1 MIGVLSVMSVSLCA
15 FALGMGGNGGEKA
28 CAANA
33 ASDFYMEN
41 GASVRIDDKAGVR
54 FSTHI
59 SESRYNAVKET
70 AGDKEVKLVT
80 IVNRADLGATH
91 GAKKAMEFEYNLA
104 GVSAKDGE
112 YTVIARVT
120 YSALEESLL
129 LNAASVELEAKCY
142 LVIGNDWANAVA
154 AESDDNMRSM
164 RSVAYAALTAGA
176 VNKADV
182 EKYLGTVREETR
194 ASALLYTNAK
204 AIDVSELTA
213 TYGDYTAAYIG
224 AKKIG
229 DVKNGKI
236 DLAEAY
242 NGTAETITLMD
253 SANNVVTAP
262 LKYAGD
268 LSAEIK
274 SHKYGSLAA
283 MENGTVITLEK
294 DGKQTTA
301 TVEGGKITAANL
313 PAGTYSVK
321 TNNYLNGELKITAG
335 EKNENALTLE
345 YDAFATTSGM
355 EGWGSVRDFSKQ
367 NDGKI
372 TLDNDLQFIF
382 SKKRYHKVAFSVLLQ
397 KDWNSAGRNGRQGVI
412 FRFRNGDEYK
422 GIAAMQTEG
431 EKQLQ
436 SDGQTDYGA
445 WWGAQGVGLNG
456 SLDLAEG
463 GGWNTLVNFASRT
476 DFKAALNAG
485 TLKLTV
491 LRDGAVF
498 YAYLNGE
505 YVGCKSY
512 AAKYAD
518 MECEAGFYYFDFSR
532 TTTMRDWNFEV
543 TEDTAEL
550 EAKIPAGS
558 LNAAVRTKVKG
569 VVTQLTDGQ
578 KVKIEGGVSSG
589 EYTVTDG
596 KISLPKMFAGTYK
609 LSYGENC
616 FASITIEKD
625 TEYTSDIELQYKV
638 FDLFKG
644 WDEAQHDFSH
654 VNDEKPTIGNN
665 GKTLNVISHDSYND
679 VATSLW
685 IKKGNSTHEW
695 DVQGIVL
702 KFSNGSYMFTNC
714 VKMSDGT
721 YKLQWVNGLWSL
733 PIAKAQE
740 LNYQNPFTEAQN
752 TAFESADGLQLTV
765 VRSGNILTVYVNG
778 EKVPGGSV
786 VLDESYASMTV
797 QAGFFDFD
805 SKTNATWKFDIQ
817 SDISAYNTAL
827 EKTGSNEM
835 QYNNNVNLTGDVWQA
850 MKLKVNAGYA
860 GDVRIGF
867 TAWHNGVD
875 SNGDKKGYVKSI
887 NSNNGNSNNGPWK
900 LQETDSWKNEVTL
913 SDEFKSALE
922 GEGLY
927 LAYHRDAATGYV
939 KVYAGATK
947 AALESAIKSKTALS
961 TFTAEPELKKKEITV
976 VGVLF
981 WAGDYTASATGYSY
995 GATSEAVLAKLV

>member
-1 MIGVLSVMSVSLCA
+1 MKKSKMIGALSVMSLSLCA
-15 FALGMGGNGGEKA
+15 FAVGMGINGGEKA

-59 SESRYNAVKET
+59 SESRYNAAKAT

-91 GAKKAMEFEYNLA
+91 GAEKAMEFEYNLA

-142 LVIGNDWANAVA
+142 LVIGNDWATAVA
-154 AESDDNMRSM
+154 AESDDNVRSM

-176 VNKADV
+176 VNQEDV
-182 EKYLGTVREETR
+182 EKYLGSVQKETK
-194 ASALLYTNAK
+194 ASALLYTNAT

-262 LKYAGD
+262 LKKAGD

-283 MENGTVITLEK
+283 MENGTEITLEK

-335 EKNENALTLE
+335 EKNESALTLE
-345 YDAFATTSGM
+345 
-355 EGWGSVRDFSKQ
+355 
-367 NDGKI
+367 
-372 TLDNDLQFIF
+372 
-382 SKKRYHKVAFSVLLQ
+382 
-397 KDWNSAGRNGRQGVI
+397 
-412 FRFRNGDEYK
+412 
-422 GIAAMQTEG
+422 
-431 EKQLQ
+431 
-436 SDGQTDYGA
+436 
-445 WWGAQGVGLNG
+445 
-456 SLDLAEG
+456 
-463 GGWNTLVNFASRT
+463 
-476 DFKAALNAG
+476 
-485 TLKLTV
+485 
-491 LRDGAVF
+491 
-498 YAYLNGE
+498 
-505 YVGCKSY
+505 
-512 AAKYAD
+512 
-518 MECEAGFYYFDFSR
+518 
-532 TTTMRDWNFEV
+532 
-543 TEDTAEL
+543 
-550 EAKIPAGS
+550 
-558 LNAAVRTKVKG
+558 
-569 VVTQLTDGQ
+569 
-578 KVKIEGGVSSG
+578 
-589 EYTVTDG
+589 
-596 KISLPKMFAGTYK
+596 
-609 LSYGENC
+609 
-616 FASITIEKD
+616 
-625 TEYTSDIELQYKV
+625 YKV
-638 FDLFKG
+638 FDLFKS
-644 WDEAQHDFSH
+644 WDEAEHDFSH
-654 VNDEKPTIGNN
+654 VNDENPTIGNN
-665 GKTLNVISHDSYND
+665 GKTLNVISRDKYND

-685 IKKGNSTHEW
+685 IKKGNSTHGQ

-702 KFSNGSYMFTNC
+702 KFSDGKYMMTRC
-714 VKMSDGT
+714 EKMGDGN
-721 YKLQWVNGLWSL
+721 YKLQWVASNALWGMAT
-733 PIAKAQE
+733 AKDQW
-740 LNYQNPFTEAQN
+740 LDYQNPLTEAQN
-752 TAFESADGLQLTV
+752 TAFESADGLQVTV

-778 EKVPGGSV
+778 EKITGGTV
-786 VLDESYASMTV
+786 VLDESYASMTAQV
-797 QAGFFDFD
+797 GFFDFN

-827 EKTGSNEM
+827 EKTGSDER

-850 MKLKVNAGYA
+850 MKLKVNKGYT
-860 GDVRIGF
+860 GEVRIGF

-875 SNGDKKGYVKSI
+875 SKGEKKGYVKSI
-887 NSNNGNSNNGPWK
+887 LYQYEKETDSWIWWI
-900 LQETDSWKNEVTL
+900 QETDSWKGTKL
-913 SDEFKSALE
+913 SEEFASALT

-947 AALESAIKSKTALS
+947 AALESAIESGTALS

-981 WAGDYTASATGYSY
+981 WKGDYTASATGYSY
-995 GATSEAVLAKLV
+995 GATSKAVLAKLV

>member
-1 MIGVLSVMSVSLCA
+1 MKKSKMIGALSVISLSLCA
-15 FALGMGGNGGEKA
+15 FAVGMGINGGEKA

-91 GAKKAMEFEYNLA
+91 GAEKAMEFEYNLA

-142 LVIGNDWANAVA
+142 LVIGNDWATAEA
-154 AESDDNMRSM
+154 AESNDNVRSM

-176 VNKADV
+176 VNQADV
-182 EKYLGTVREETR
+182 EKYLGTVQEETN
-194 ASALLYTNAK
+194 ASALLYTDAK

-213 TYGDYTAAYIG
+213 TYSGYTAAYIG

-242 NGTAETITLMD
+242 KGTAETITLMD

-262 LKYAGD
+262 LKKAGD

-335 EKNENALTLE
+335 AKNESALTLE

-372 TLDNDLQFIF
+372 TLNNDMQFIF
-382 SKKRYHKVAFSVLLQ
+382 SRKTFNKVAFSVVLQ
-397 KDWNSAGRNGRQGVI
+397 KDWNSNGGNGTQGVI
-412 FRFRNGDEYK
+412 FRFKDGDAYK

-431 EKQLQ
+431 EQFLRN
-436 SDGQTDYGA
+436 DGQAKYGQFWA
-445 WWGAQGVGLNG
+445 KQGVGLNG

-463 GGWNTLVNFASRT
+463 GNWDELVNFSSRT
-476 DFKAALNAG
+476 DFKDALNAG

-505 YVGCKSY
+505 CVGFKSY

-518 MECEAGFYYFDFSR
+518 MECEAGFYYFGFKGS
-532 TTTMRDWNFEV
+532 TTREWNFEV
-543 TEDTAEL
+543 TEDTA
-550 EAKIPAGS
+550 
-558 LNAAVRTKVKG
+558 
-569 VVTQLTDGQ
+569 D
-578 KVKIEGGVSSG
+578 
-589 EYTVTDG
+589 
-596 KISLPKMFAGTYK
+596 
-609 LSYGENC
+609 
-616 FASITIEKD
+616 
-625 TEYTSDIELQYKV
+625 
-638 FDLFKG
+638 
-644 WDEAQHDFSH
+644 
-654 VNDEKPTIGNN
+654 
-665 GKTLNVISHDSYND
+665 
-679 VATSLW
+679 
-685 IKKGNSTHEW
+685 
-695 DVQGIVL
+695 
-702 KFSNGSYMFTNC
+702 
-714 VKMSDGT
+714 
-721 YKLQWVNGLWSL
+721 
-733 PIAKAQE
+733 
-740 LNYQNPFTEAQN
+740 
-752 TAFESADGLQLTV
+752 
-765 VRSGNILTVYVNG
+765 
-778 EKVPGGSV
+778 
-786 VLDESYASMTV
+786 
-797 QAGFFDFD
+797 
-805 SKTNATWKFDIQ
+805 
-817 SDISAYNTAL
+817 YNTAL
-827 EKTGSNEM
+827 EKTGSDDRE
-835 QYNNNVNLTGDVWQA
+835 YKNNVYLTGDVWQA
-850 MKLKVNAGYA
+850 MKVKVNAGYT
-860 GDVRIGF
+860 GEVRIGF
-867 TAWHNGVD
+867 TAWHNQDNVEEKD
-875 SNGDKKGYVKSI
+875 RKGYVKSI
-887 NSNNGNSNNGPWK
+887 LYQKGQWM
-900 LQETDSWKNEVTL
+900 LQETDSWHGTKL
-913 SDEFKSALE
+913 SEELVSALT
-922 GEGLY
+922 GDGLY
-927 LAYHRDAATGYV
+927 LAYHRIAATGFV

-947 AALESAIKSKTALS
+947 AALESAIKSGNALY
-961 TFTAEPELKKKEITV
+961 TFTAEAELKKKEITV
-976 VGVLF
+976 VGVHFFKDLGG
-981 WAGDYTASATGYSY
+981 AYTASATGYSY

>member
-1 MIGVLSVMSVSLCA
+1 MKKSKMIGALSVMSLSLCA
-15 FALGMGGNGGEKA
+15 FAVGMGINGGEKA

-33 ASDFYMEN
+33 TSEFYMEN

-59 SESRYNAVKET
+59 SESRYNAAKET

-91 GAKKAMEFEYNLA
+91 GAEKAMEFEYNLA

-120 YSALEESLL
+120 YSALEENLL

-142 LVIGNDWANAVA
+142 LVIGNEWETAVA
-154 AESDDNMRSM
+154 AESNDNVRSM
-164 RSVAYAALTAGA
+164 RSVAYAALTAGS
-176 VNKADV
+176 VNQADV
-182 EKYLGTVREETR
+182 KKYLGTVQKETN
-194 ASALLYTNAK
+194 ASALLYTDAK

-213 TYGDYTAAYIG
+213 TYGGYTAAYIG

-242 NGTAETITLMD
+242 NGTAGTITLMD

-321 TNNYLNGELKITAG
+321 TNNYLNGELTITAG
-335 EKNENALTLE
+335 AKNESALTLE
-345 YDAFATTSGM
+345 
-355 EGWGSVRDFSKQ
+355 
-367 NDGKI
+367 
-372 TLDNDLQFIF
+372 
-382 SKKRYHKVAFSVLLQ
+382 
-397 KDWNSAGRNGRQGVI
+397 
-412 FRFRNGDEYK
+412 
-422 GIAAMQTEG
+422 
-431 EKQLQ
+431 
-436 SDGQTDYGA
+436 
-445 WWGAQGVGLNG
+445 
-456 SLDLAEG
+456 
-463 GGWNTLVNFASRT
+463 
-476 DFKAALNAG
+476 
-485 TLKLTV
+485 
-491 LRDGAVF
+491 
-498 YAYLNGE
+498 
-505 YVGCKSY
+505 
-512 AAKYAD
+512 
-518 MECEAGFYYFDFSR
+518 
-532 TTTMRDWNFEV
+532 
-543 TEDTAEL
+543 
-550 EAKIPAGS
+550 
-558 LNAAVRTKVKG
+558 
-569 VVTQLTDGQ
+569 
-578 KVKIEGGVSSG
+578 
-589 EYTVTDG
+589 
-596 KISLPKMFAGTYK
+596 
-609 LSYGENC
+609 
-616 FASITIEKD
+616 
-625 TEYTSDIELQYKV
+625 YKV

-644 WDEAQHDFSH
+644 WDEAEHDFSH
-654 VNDEKPTIGNN
+654 VNDENPTISMK
-665 GKTLNVISHDSYND
+665 GKTLNVISRDKYND

-685 IKKGNSTHEW
+685 IKKGNSTNPQ

-702 KFSNGSYMFTNC
+702 KFSNGSYMFTRCEKLSN
-714 VKMSDGT
+714 GN
-721 YKLQWVNGLWSL
+721 YKLQWMAELNKDWNISM
-733 PIAKAQE
+733 AKAQWID
-740 LNYQNPFTEAQN
+740 YQQPMTEAQN
-752 TAFESADGLQLTV
+752 TAFGSADGLQLTA

-778 EKVPGGSV
+778 EKLPGGSV

-827 EKTGSNEM
+827 EKTGSDER

-850 MKLKVNAGYA
+850 MKLKVNKGDAGE
-860 GDVRIGF
+860 VRIGF

-875 SNGDKKGYVKSI
+875 SNGKAQGYVKSI
-887 NSNNGNSNNGPWK
+887 LYQNGQWWI
-900 LQETDSWKNEVTL
+900 QETDSWKGTKL
-913 SDEFKSALE
+913 SEEFASALT
-922 GEGLY
+922 GDGLY

-947 AALESAIKSKTALS
+947 AALESAIKDGIAVY

-981 WAGDYTASATGYSY
+981 WRGDYTASATGYSY

>member
-1 MIGVLSVMSVSLCA
+1 MKKSKMIGALSVMSVSLCA
-15 FALGMGGNGGEKA
+15 FAVGMGGGNGGEKA

-33 ASDFYMEN
+33 TSEFYMEN

-59 SESRYNAVKET
+59 SESRYNAAKET

-80 IVNRADLGATH
+80 IVNRADLGAKH
-91 GAKKAMEFEYNLA
+91 GAEKAMEFEYNLA

-142 LVIGNDWANAVA
+142 LVIGNDWETAVA
-154 AESDDNMRSM
+154 AESNDNVRSM
-164 RSVAYAALTAGA
+164 RSVAYAALTEGS
-176 VNKADV
+176 VNQEDV
-182 EKYLGTVREETR
+182 EKYLGTVQKETN
-194 ASALLYTNAK
+194 ASALLYTDAK

-213 TYGDYTAAYIG
+213 TYSGYTAAYIG

-335 EKNENALTLE
+335 EKNESALTLE
-345 YDAFATTSGM
+345 
-355 EGWGSVRDFSKQ
+355 
-367 NDGKI
+367 
-372 TLDNDLQFIF
+372 
-382 SKKRYHKVAFSVLLQ
+382 
-397 KDWNSAGRNGRQGVI
+397 
-412 FRFRNGDEYK
+412 
-422 GIAAMQTEG
+422 
-431 EKQLQ
+431 
-436 SDGQTDYGA
+436 
-445 WWGAQGVGLNG
+445 
-456 SLDLAEG
+456 
-463 GGWNTLVNFASRT
+463 
-476 DFKAALNAG
+476 
-485 TLKLTV
+485 
-491 LRDGAVF
+491 
-498 YAYLNGE
+498 
-505 YVGCKSY
+505 
-512 AAKYAD
+512 
-518 MECEAGFYYFDFSR
+518 
-532 TTTMRDWNFEV
+532 
-543 TEDTAEL
+543 
-550 EAKIPAGS
+550 
-558 LNAAVRTKVKG
+558 
-569 VVTQLTDGQ
+569 
-578 KVKIEGGVSSG
+578 
-589 EYTVTDG
+589 
-596 KISLPKMFAGTYK
+596 
-609 LSYGENC
+609 
-616 FASITIEKD
+616 
-625 TEYTSDIELQYKV
+625 YKV

-654 VNDEKPTIGNN
+654 VNDENPTISMKGN
-665 GKTLNVISHDSYND
+665 TLNVISHDAYND

-685 IKKGNSTHEW
+685 IKKGNSTNPS

-702 KFSNGSYMFTNC
+702 KFSNGSYMFTRC
-714 VKMSDGT
+714 EKMGDGN
-721 YKLQWVNGLWSL
+721 YKLQWVKELWNL
-733 PIAKAQE
+733 PIAKAQWID
-740 LNYQNPFTEAQN
+740 YQQPITEAQN
-752 TAFESADGLQLTV
+752 TAFENADGLQLTA

-778 EKVPGGSV
+778 EKLPGGSV

-805 SKTNATWKFDIQ
+805 SKTNATWKFDIR

-827 EKTGSNEM
+827 EKTDSNEK

-850 MKLKVNAGYA
+850 MKLKVNKGYT
-860 GDVRIGF
+860 GEVRIGF
-867 TAWHNGVD
+867 TAWHNGA
-875 SNGDKKGYVKSI
+875 NAGYVKSI
-887 NSNNGNSNNGPWK
+887 VCQEGNWWI
-900 LQETDSWKNEVTL
+900 QETDSWHGTKL
-913 SDEFKSALE
+913 SEEFASALT

-939 KVYAGATK
+939 EVYAGVTK
-947 AALESAIKSKTALS
+947 AALESAIESGTALY

-981 WAGDYTASATGYSY
+981 WRGDYTASATGYSY

>member
-1 MIGVLSVMSVSLCA
+1 
-15 FALGMGGNGGEKA
+15 
-28 CAANA
+28 
-33 ASDFYMEN
+33 MEN

-59 SESRYNAVKET
+59 SESRYNAAKET

-91 GAKKAMEFEYNLA
+91 GAEKAMEFEYNLA

-142 LVIGNDWANAVA
+142 LVIGNDWATAVA
-154 AESDDNMRSM
+154 AESNDNVRSM
-164 RSVAYAALTAGA
+164 RSVAYAALTKGD
-176 VNKADV
+176 VDKADV
-182 EKYLGTVREETR
+182 EKYLGTVQKETN
-194 ASALLYTNAK
+194 ASALLYTDAK

-213 TYGDYTAAYIG
+213 TYGGYTAAYIG

-301 TVEGGKITAANL
+301 TVAGGKITAANL

-335 EKNENALTLE
+335 AKNESALTLE
-345 YDAFATTSGM
+345 
-355 EGWGSVRDFSKQ
+355 
-367 NDGKI
+367 
-372 TLDNDLQFIF
+372 
-382 SKKRYHKVAFSVLLQ
+382 
-397 KDWNSAGRNGRQGVI
+397 
-412 FRFRNGDEYK
+412 
-422 GIAAMQTEG
+422 
-431 EKQLQ
+431 
-436 SDGQTDYGA
+436 
-445 WWGAQGVGLNG
+445 
-456 SLDLAEG
+456 
-463 GGWNTLVNFASRT
+463 
-476 DFKAALNAG
+476 
-485 TLKLTV
+485 
-491 LRDGAVF
+491 
-498 YAYLNGE
+498 
-505 YVGCKSY
+505 
-512 AAKYAD
+512 
-518 MECEAGFYYFDFSR
+518 
-532 TTTMRDWNFEV
+532 
-543 TEDTAEL
+543 
-550 EAKIPAGS
+550 
-558 LNAAVRTKVKG
+558 
-569 VVTQLTDGQ
+569 
-578 KVKIEGGVSSG
+578 
-589 EYTVTDG
+589 
-596 KISLPKMFAGTYK
+596 
-609 LSYGENC
+609 
-616 FASITIEKD
+616 
-625 TEYTSDIELQYKV
+625 YKV

-644 WDEAQHDFSH
+644 WDEAEHDFSH
-654 VNDEKPTIGNN
+654 VNDENPTISMKGN
-665 GKTLNVISHDSYND
+665 TLNVISRDKYND

-685 IKKGNSTHEW
+685 IKKGNSTNPS

-702 KFSNGSYMFTNC
+702 KFSNGSYMFTRC
-714 VKMSDGT
+714 EKMGDGN
-721 YKLQWVNGLWSL
+721 YKLQWVKELWNL
-733 PIAKAQE
+733 PIAKAQWID
-740 LNYQNPFTEAQN
+740 YQQPITEAQKA
-752 TAFESADGLQLTV
+752 AFESADGLQLTA

-778 EKVPGGSV
+778 EKIPGGSV

-797 QAGFFDFD
+797 QAGFFDYD
-805 SKTNATWKFDIQ
+805 SKENATWKFKIE

-827 EKTGSNEM
+827 EKTDSNEK

-850 MKLKVNAGYA
+850 MKLKVNAGYT
-860 GDVRIGF
+860 GEVRIGF
-867 TAWHNGVD
+867 TAWHNGA
-875 SNGDKKGYVKSI
+875 NAGYVKSI
-887 NSNNGNSNNGPWK
+887 LYQDGQWWI
-900 LQETDSWKNEVTL
+900 QETDSWKGTKL
-913 SDEFKSALE
+913 SEEFASALT

-927 LAYHRDAATGYV
+927 LAYHRDAATGFV

-947 AALESAIKSKTALS
+947 AALESAIESGTALY

-981 WAGDYTASATGYSY
+981 WRGDYTASATGYSY

>member
-1 MIGVLSVMSVSLCA
+1 MKKSKMIGALSVMSVSLCA
-15 FALGMGGNGGEKA
+15 LAVGMGGNGGEKA

-33 ASDFYMEN
+33 TSEFYMEN

-59 SESRYNAVKET
+59 SESRYNAAKET

-91 GAKKAMEFEYNLA
+91 GAEKAMEFEYNLA

-142 LVIGNDWANAVA
+142 LVIGNDWATAVA
-154 AESDDNMRSM
+154 AESNDNVRSM

-176 VNKADV
+176 VDKADV
-182 EKYLGTVREETR
+182 EKYLGTVKEETN
-194 ASALLYTNAK
+194 ASALLYTDAK

-213 TYGDYTAAYIG
+213 TYSGYTAAYIG

-242 NGTAETITLMD
+242 NGTAEKITLMD

-335 EKNENALTLE
+335 AKNESALTLE
-345 YDAFATTSGM
+345 
-355 EGWGSVRDFSKQ
+355 
-367 NDGKI
+367 
-372 TLDNDLQFIF
+372 
-382 SKKRYHKVAFSVLLQ
+382 
-397 KDWNSAGRNGRQGVI
+397 
-412 FRFRNGDEYK
+412 
-422 GIAAMQTEG
+422 
-431 EKQLQ
+431 
-436 SDGQTDYGA
+436 
-445 WWGAQGVGLNG
+445 
-456 SLDLAEG
+456 
-463 GGWNTLVNFASRT
+463 
-476 DFKAALNAG
+476 
-485 TLKLTV
+485 
-491 LRDGAVF
+491 
-498 YAYLNGE
+498 
-505 YVGCKSY
+505 
-512 AAKYAD
+512 
-518 MECEAGFYYFDFSR
+518 
-532 TTTMRDWNFEV
+532 
-543 TEDTAEL
+543 
-550 EAKIPAGS
+550 
-558 LNAAVRTKVKG
+558 
-569 VVTQLTDGQ
+569 
-578 KVKIEGGVSSG
+578 
-589 EYTVTDG
+589 
-596 KISLPKMFAGTYK
+596 
-609 LSYGENC
+609 
-616 FASITIEKD
+616 
-625 TEYTSDIELQYKV
+625 YKV

-644 WDEAQHDFSH
+644 WGEAEHDFSH
-654 VNDEKPTIGNN
+654 VNDENPTIGNN
-665 GKTLNVISHDSYND
+665 GETLNVISREKYND

-685 IKKGNSTHEW
+685 IKKGNSTHGQ

-702 KFSNGSYMFTNC
+702 KFSNGSYMFTRC
-714 VKMSDGT
+714 EKMSDGK
-721 YKLQWVNGLWSL
+721 YKLQWVKDLWEL
-733 PIAKAQE
+733 PIAKAQWID
-740 LNYQNPFTEAQN
+740 YQQPMTETQN
-752 TAFESADGLQLTV
+752 TAFESADGLQLTA
-765 VRSGNILTVYVNG
+765 VRCGNILTVYVNG
-778 EKVPGGSV
+778 EKIPGGSV
-786 VLDESYASMTV
+786 VLNESYASMTV
-797 QAGFFDFD
+797 QTGFFDFD
-805 SKTNATWKFDIQ
+805 SKTNATWKFDIR

-827 EKTGSNEM
+827 EKTDSNEK
-835 QYNNNVNLTGDVWQA
+835 QYNNNVNLMGDVWQA
-850 MKLKVNAGYA
+850 MKLKVNAGYT
-860 GDVRIGF
+860 GEVRIGF
-867 TAWHNGVD
+867 TAWHNGA
-875 SNGDKKGYVKSI
+875 NAGYVKSI
-887 NSNNGNSNNGPWK
+887 LYQNGQWWI
-900 LQETDSWKNEVTL
+900 QETDSWKGTKL
-913 SDEFKSALE
+913 SEEFASALT

-927 LAYHRDAATGYV
+927 LAYHRDAATGFV

-947 AALESAIKSKTALS
+947 AALESAIKNGTAVY

-981 WAGDYTASATGYSY
+981 WRGDYTASATGYSY
-995 GATSEAVLAKLV
+995 GATSEAVLEKLV

>member
-1 MIGVLSVMSVSLCA
+1 MKKSKMIGALSVMSVSLCA
-15 FALGMGGNGGEKA
+15 LAVGMGGNGGEKA

-33 ASDFYMEN
+33 TSEFYMEN

-59 SESRYNAVKET
+59 SESRYNAAKET

-91 GAKKAMEFEYNLA
+91 GAEKAMEFEYNLA

-142 LVIGNDWANAVA
+142 LVIGNDWATAVA
-154 AESDDNMRSM
+154 AESNDNVRSM

-176 VNKADV
+176 VDKADV
-182 EKYLGTVREETR
+182 EKYLGTVKEETN
-194 ASALLYTNAK
+194 ASALLYTDAK

-213 TYGDYTAAYIG
+213 TYSGYTAAYIG

-242 NGTAETITLMD
+242 NGTAEKITLMD

-335 EKNENALTLE
+335 AKNESALTLE
-345 YDAFATTSGM
+345 
-355 EGWGSVRDFSKQ
+355 
-367 NDGKI
+367 
-372 TLDNDLQFIF
+372 
-382 SKKRYHKVAFSVLLQ
+382 
-397 KDWNSAGRNGRQGVI
+397 
-412 FRFRNGDEYK
+412 
-422 GIAAMQTEG
+422 
-431 EKQLQ
+431 
-436 SDGQTDYGA
+436 
-445 WWGAQGVGLNG
+445 
-456 SLDLAEG
+456 
-463 GGWNTLVNFASRT
+463 
-476 DFKAALNAG
+476 
-485 TLKLTV
+485 
-491 LRDGAVF
+491 
-498 YAYLNGE
+498 
-505 YVGCKSY
+505 
-512 AAKYAD
+512 
-518 MECEAGFYYFDFSR
+518 
-532 TTTMRDWNFEV
+532 
-543 TEDTAEL
+543 
-550 EAKIPAGS
+550 
-558 LNAAVRTKVKG
+558 
-569 VVTQLTDGQ
+569 
-578 KVKIEGGVSSG
+578 
-589 EYTVTDG
+589 
-596 KISLPKMFAGTYK
+596 
-609 LSYGENC
+609 
-616 FASITIEKD
+616 
-625 TEYTSDIELQYKV
+625 YKV

-644 WDEAQHDFSH
+644 WGEAEHDFSH
-654 VNDEKPTIGNN
+654 VNDENPTIGNN
-665 GKTLNVISHDSYND
+665 GETLNVISREKYND

-685 IKKGNSTHEW
+685 IKKGNSTHGQ

-702 KFSNGSYMFTNC
+702 KFSNGSYMFTRC
-714 VKMSDGT
+714 EKMSDGK
-721 YKLQWVNGLWSL
+721 YKLQWVKDLWEL
-733 PIAKAQE
+733 PIAKAQWID
-740 LNYQNPFTEAQN
+740 YQQPMTETQN
-752 TAFESADGLQLTV
+752 TAFESADGLQLTA
-765 VRSGNILTVYVNG
+765 VRCGNILTVYVNG
-778 EKVPGGSV
+778 EKIPGGSV
-786 VLDESYASMTV
+786 VLNESYASMTV
-797 QAGFFDFD
+797 QTGFFDYN
-805 SKTNATWKFDIQ
+805 SKENATWKFKIE

-827 EKTGSNEM
+827 EKTDSNEK

-850 MKLKVNAGYA
+850 MKLKVNAGYT
-860 GDVRIGF
+860 GEVRIGF
-867 TAWHNGVD
+867 TAWHNGA
-875 SNGDKKGYVKSI
+875 NAGYVKSI
-887 NSNNGNSNNGPWK
+887 LYQNGQWWI
-900 LQETDSWKNEVTL
+900 QETDSWKGTKL
-913 SDEFKSALE
+913 SEEFASALT

-927 LAYHRDAATGYV
+927 LAYHRDAATGFV

-947 AALESAIKSKTALS
+947 AALESAIKNGTAVY

-981 WAGDYTASATGYSY
+981 WRGDYTASATGYSY
-995 GATSEAVLAKLV
+995 GATSEAVLEKLV

>member
-1 MIGVLSVMSVSLCA
+1 MKKSKMIGALSVMSLSLCA
-15 FALGMGGNGGEKA
+15 FAVGMGINGGEKA

-59 SESRYNAVKET
+59 SESRYKAAQAT

-91 GAKKAMEFEYNLA
+91 GAEKAMEFEYNLT

-142 LVIGNDWANAVA
+142 LVIGNDWDNAVA
-154 AESDDNMRSM
+154 AESNDNVRSM

-176 VNKADV
+176 VNQADV
-182 EKYLGTVREETR
+182 EKSLGTVQEETK
-194 ASALLYTNAK
+194 ASALLYTDAT

-236 DLAEAY
+236 DLTEAY

-335 EKNENALTLE
+335 AKNESALTLE
-345 YDAFATTSGM
+345 YDAFAPTSGM
-355 EGWGSVRDFSKQ
+355 ETWGSVRDFSKQ

-372 TLDNDLQFIF
+372 TLNNDMQFIF
-382 SKKRYHKVAFSVLLQ
+382 SRKTFNKVAFSVFLQ
-397 KDWNSAGRNGRQGVI
+397 KDWNSNGNGTQGVM
-412 FRFRNGDEYK
+412 FRFKNGNEYK

-431 EKQLQ
+431 EKFLRN
-436 SDGQTDYGA
+436 DGQADYGKFWA
-445 WWGAQGVGLNG
+445 KQGVGLNG

-463 GGWNTLVNFASRT
+463 GNWDELVNFSSRT
-476 DFKAALNAG
+476 DFKDALNAG

-505 YVGCKSY
+505 CVGFKSY

-518 MECEAGFYYFDFSR
+518 MECEAGFYYFGFKGS
-532 TTTMRDWNFEV
+532 TTREWNFEV
-543 TEDTAEL
+543 TEDTA
-550 EAKIPAGS
+550 
-558 LNAAVRTKVKG
+558 
-569 VVTQLTDGQ
+569 D
-578 KVKIEGGVSSG
+578 
-589 EYTVTDG
+589 
-596 KISLPKMFAGTYK
+596 
-609 LSYGENC
+609 
-616 FASITIEKD
+616 
-625 TEYTSDIELQYKV
+625 
-638 FDLFKG
+638 
-644 WDEAQHDFSH
+644 
-654 VNDEKPTIGNN
+654 
-665 GKTLNVISHDSYND
+665 
-679 VATSLW
+679 
-685 IKKGNSTHEW
+685 
-695 DVQGIVL
+695 
-702 KFSNGSYMFTNC
+702 
-714 VKMSDGT
+714 
-721 YKLQWVNGLWSL
+721 
-733 PIAKAQE
+733 
-740 LNYQNPFTEAQN
+740 
-752 TAFESADGLQLTV
+752 
-765 VRSGNILTVYVNG
+765 
-778 EKVPGGSV
+778 
-786 VLDESYASMTV
+786 
-797 QAGFFDFD
+797 
-805 SKTNATWKFDIQ
+805 
-817 SDISAYNTAL
+817 YNTAL
-827 EKTGSNEM
+827 EKTGSDER

-850 MKLKVNAGYA
+850 MKVKVNAGYT
-860 GDVRIGF
+860 GEVRIGF
-867 TAWHNGVD
+867 TAWHNQDNVEEKD
-875 SNGDKKGYVKSI
+875 RKGYVKSI
-887 NSNNGNSNNGPWK
+887 LYQKGQWM
-900 LQETDSWKNEVTL
+900 LQETDSWHGTKL
-913 SDEFKSALE
+913 SEELVSALT
-922 GEGLY
+922 GDGLY

-947 AALESAIKSKTALS
+947 AALESAIESGTALS

-976 VGVLF
+976 VGVHFFKDLGG
-981 WAGDYTASATGYSY
+981 AYTASATGYSY

>member
-1 MIGVLSVMSVSLCA
+1 
-15 FALGMGGNGGEKA
+15 
-28 CAANA
+28 
-33 ASDFYMEN
+33 MEN

-59 SESRYNAVKET
+59 SESRYNAAKET

-91 GAKKAMEFEYNLA
+91 GAEKAMEFEYNLA

-142 LVIGNDWANAVA
+142 LVIGNEWETAVA
-154 AESDDNMRSM
+154 AESNDNVRSM
-164 RSVAYAALTAGA
+164 RSVAYAALTEGS
-176 VNKADV
+176 VNQEDV
-182 EKYLGTVREETR
+182 KKYLGTVQEETN
-194 ASALLYTNAK
+194 ASALLYTDAK

-213 TYGDYTAAYIG
+213 TYGGYTAAYIG

-301 TVEGGKITAANL
+301 TVEDGKITAANL

-335 EKNENALTLE
+335 AKNESALTLE
-345 YDAFATTSGM
+345 
-355 EGWGSVRDFSKQ
+355 
-367 NDGKI
+367 
-372 TLDNDLQFIF
+372 
-382 SKKRYHKVAFSVLLQ
+382 
-397 KDWNSAGRNGRQGVI
+397 
-412 FRFRNGDEYK
+412 
-422 GIAAMQTEG
+422 
-431 EKQLQ
+431 
-436 SDGQTDYGA
+436 
-445 WWGAQGVGLNG
+445 
-456 SLDLAEG
+456 
-463 GGWNTLVNFASRT
+463 
-476 DFKAALNAG
+476 
-485 TLKLTV
+485 
-491 LRDGAVF
+491 
-498 YAYLNGE
+498 
-505 YVGCKSY
+505 
-512 AAKYAD
+512 
-518 MECEAGFYYFDFSR
+518 
-532 TTTMRDWNFEV
+532 
-543 TEDTAEL
+543 
-550 EAKIPAGS
+550 
-558 LNAAVRTKVKG
+558 
-569 VVTQLTDGQ
+569 
-578 KVKIEGGVSSG
+578 
-589 EYTVTDG
+589 
-596 KISLPKMFAGTYK
+596 
-609 LSYGENC
+609 
-616 FASITIEKD
+616 
-625 TEYTSDIELQYKV
+625 YKV

-654 VNDEKPTIGNN
+654 VNDENPTISMKGN
-665 GKTLNVISHDSYND
+665 TLNVISHDSYKD

-685 IKKGNSTHEW
+685 IKKGNSTNPQ

-702 KFSNGSYMFTNC
+702 KFSNGSYMFTRC
-714 VKMSDGT
+714 EKMSDGK
-721 YKLQWVNGLWSL
+721 YKLQWVKDLWEL
-733 PIAKAQE
+733 PIAKAQWID
-740 LNYQNPFTEAQN
+740 YQQPMTEAQN
-752 TAFESADGLQLTV
+752 TAFASEDGLQLTA

-778 EKVPGGSV
+778 EKIPGGSV

-797 QAGFFDFD
+797 QAGFFDYD

-835 QYNNNVNLTGDVWQA
+835 HYYNNVNLTGDVWQA
-850 MKLKVNAGYA
+850 MKVKVNAGYT
-860 GDVRIGF
+860 GEVRIGF
-867 TAWHNGVD
+867 TAVHKGVD
-875 SNGDKKGYVKSI
+875 QGYVKSI
-887 NSNNGNSNNGPWK
+887 LYQNGNWSI
-900 LQETDSWKNEVTL
+900 QETNSWKGTNL
-913 SDEFKSALE
+913 SEEFVSALT

-927 LAYHRDAATGYV
+927 LAYHRDAKTGYV
-939 KVYAGATK
+939 EVYAGATK
-947 AALESAIKSKTALS
+947 AALESAIASGTALY

-976 VGVLF
+976 VGVHF
-981 WAGDYTASATGYSY
+981 FKDEKGAYTASATGYSY
-995 GATSEAVLAKLV
+995 GATSGAVLEKLV

>member
-1 MIGVLSVMSVSLCA
+1 
-15 FALGMGGNGGEKA
+15 
-28 CAANA
+28 
-33 ASDFYMEN
+33 MEN

-59 SESRYNAVKET
+59 SESRYNAAKET

-91 GAKKAMEFEYNLA
+91 GVEKAMEFEYNLA

-142 LVIGNDWANAVA
+142 LVIGNDWATAVA
-154 AESDDNMRSM
+154 AESNDNVRSM
-164 RSVAYAALTAGA
+164 RSVAYAALTAGS
-176 VNKADV
+176 VNQEDV
-182 EKYLGTVREETR
+182 EKYLGTVKEETN
-194 ASALLYTNAK
+194 ASALLYTDAK

-213 TYGDYTAAYIG
+213 TYGGYTAAYIG

-301 TVEGGKITAANL
+301 TVEDGKITAANL

-335 EKNENALTLE
+335 AKNESALTLE
-345 YDAFATTSGM
+345 
-355 EGWGSVRDFSKQ
+355 
-367 NDGKI
+367 
-372 TLDNDLQFIF
+372 
-382 SKKRYHKVAFSVLLQ
+382 
-397 KDWNSAGRNGRQGVI
+397 
-412 FRFRNGDEYK
+412 
-422 GIAAMQTEG
+422 
-431 EKQLQ
+431 
-436 SDGQTDYGA
+436 
-445 WWGAQGVGLNG
+445 
-456 SLDLAEG
+456 
-463 GGWNTLVNFASRT
+463 
-476 DFKAALNAG
+476 
-485 TLKLTV
+485 
-491 LRDGAVF
+491 
-498 YAYLNGE
+498 
-505 YVGCKSY
+505 
-512 AAKYAD
+512 
-518 MECEAGFYYFDFSR
+518 
-532 TTTMRDWNFEV
+532 
-543 TEDTAEL
+543 
-550 EAKIPAGS
+550 
-558 LNAAVRTKVKG
+558 
-569 VVTQLTDGQ
+569 
-578 KVKIEGGVSSG
+578 
-589 EYTVTDG
+589 
-596 KISLPKMFAGTYK
+596 
-609 LSYGENC
+609 
-616 FASITIEKD
+616 
-625 TEYTSDIELQYKV
+625 YKV

-644 WDEAQHDFSH
+644 WGEAEHDFSH
-654 VNDEKPTIGNN
+654 VNDENPTIGNN
-665 GKTLNVISHDSYND
+665 GETLNVISREKYND

-685 IKKGNSTHEW
+685 IKKGNSTHGQ

-702 KFSNGSYMFTNC
+702 KFSNGSYMFTRC
-714 VKMSDGT
+714 EKMSDGK
-721 YKLQWVNGLWSL
+721 YKLQWVKDLWEL
-733 PIAKAQE
+733 PIAKAQWID
-740 LNYQNPFTEAQN
+740 YQQPMTETQN
-752 TAFESADGLQLTV
+752 TAFESADGLQLTA
-765 VRSGNILTVYVNG
+765 VRCGNILTVYVNG
-778 EKVPGGSV
+778 EKIPGGSV

-797 QAGFFDFD
+797 QTGFFDYN
-805 SKTNATWKFDIQ
+805 SKENATWKFKIE

-827 EKTGSNEM
+827 EKTDSNEK

-850 MKLKVNAGYA
+850 MKLKVNAGYT
-860 GDVRIGF
+860 GEVRIGF
-867 TAWHNGVD
+867 TAWHNGA
-875 SNGDKKGYVKSI
+875 NAGYVKSI
-887 NSNNGNSNNGPWK
+887 VCQEGNWWI
-900 LQETDSWKNEVTL
+900 QETDSWHGTKL
-913 SDEFKSALE
+913 SEEFASALT

-927 LAYHRDAATGYV
+927 LAYHRDAATGFV

-947 AALESAIKSKTALS
+947 AALESAIESGTALY

-981 WAGDYTASATGYSY
+981 WRGDYTASATGYSY

>member
-1 MIGVLSVMSVSLCA
+1 
-15 FALGMGGNGGEKA
+15 
-28 CAANA
+28 
-33 ASDFYMEN
+33 MEN

-59 SESRYNAVKET
+59 SESRYNAAKET

-91 GAKKAMEFEYNLA
+91 GAEKAMEFEYNLA

-142 LVIGNDWANAVA
+142 LVIGNEWETAVA
-154 AESDDNMRSM
+154 AESNDNVRSM

-176 VNKADV
+176 VDKADV
-182 EKYLGTVREETR
+182 EKYLGTVKEESN
-194 ASALLYTNAK
+194 ASALLYTDAK

-213 TYGDYTAAYIG
+213 TYSGYTAAYIG

-335 EKNENALTLE
+335 AKNESALTLE
-345 YDAFATTSGM
+345 
-355 EGWGSVRDFSKQ
+355 
-367 NDGKI
+367 
-372 TLDNDLQFIF
+372 
-382 SKKRYHKVAFSVLLQ
+382 
-397 KDWNSAGRNGRQGVI
+397 
-412 FRFRNGDEYK
+412 
-422 GIAAMQTEG
+422 
-431 EKQLQ
+431 
-436 SDGQTDYGA
+436 
-445 WWGAQGVGLNG
+445 
-456 SLDLAEG
+456 
-463 GGWNTLVNFASRT
+463 
-476 DFKAALNAG
+476 
-485 TLKLTV
+485 
-491 LRDGAVF
+491 
-498 YAYLNGE
+498 
-505 YVGCKSY
+505 
-512 AAKYAD
+512 
-518 MECEAGFYYFDFSR
+518 
-532 TTTMRDWNFEV
+532 
-543 TEDTAEL
+543 
-550 EAKIPAGS
+550 
-558 LNAAVRTKVKG
+558 
-569 VVTQLTDGQ
+569 
-578 KVKIEGGVSSG
+578 
-589 EYTVTDG
+589 
-596 KISLPKMFAGTYK
+596 
-609 LSYGENC
+609 
-616 FASITIEKD
+616 
-625 TEYTSDIELQYKV
+625 YKV

-654 VNDEKPTIGNN
+654 VNDENPTISMK

-685 IKKGNSTHEW
+685 IKKGNSTNKS

-702 KFSNGSYMFTNC
+702 KFSNGSYMFTRC
-714 VKMSDGT
+714 EKMGDGN
-721 YKLQWVNGLWSL
+721 YKLQWVKELWDL
-733 PIAKAQE
+733 PIAKAQWID
-740 LNYQNPFTEAQN
+740 YQQPITEAQN
-752 TAFESADGLQLTV
+752 TAFASEDGLQLTA

-778 EKVPGGSV
+778 EKIPGGSV

-797 QAGFFDFD
+797 QAGFFDYD

-835 QYNNNVNLTGDVWQA
+835 HYYNNVNLTGDVWQA
-850 MKLKVNAGYA
+850 MKVKVNAGYT
-860 GDVRIGF
+860 GEVRIGF
-867 TAWHNGVD
+867 TAVHKGVD
-875 SNGDKKGYVKSI
+875 QGYVKSI
-887 NSNNGNSNNGPWK
+887 LYQNGNWSI
-900 LQETDSWKNEVTL
+900 QETNSWKGTNL
-913 SDEFKSALE
+913 SEEFVSALT

-927 LAYHRDAATGYV
+927 LAYHRDAKTGYV

-947 AALESAIKSKTALS
+947 AALESAIKDGIAVY

-976 VGVLF
+976 VGVHF
-981 WAGDYTASATGYSY
+981 FKDEKGAYTASATGYSY
-995 GATSEAVLAKLV
+995 GATSGAVLEKLV

>member
-1 MIGVLSVMSVSLCA
+1 MRFSSRY
-15 FALGMGGNGGEKA
+15 GGGSGGEKA

-33 ASDFYMEN
+33 TSDFYMEN

-59 SESRYNAVKET
+59 SESRYNAAKET

-91 GAKKAMEFEYNLA
+91 DAEKAMKFEYNLA

-142 LVIGNDWANAVA
+142 LVIGNEWETAVA
-154 AESDDNMRSM
+154 AESNDNVRSM
-164 RSVAYAALTAGA
+164 RSVAYAALTEGS
-176 VNKADV
+176 VNQEDV
-182 EKYLGTVREETR
+182 EKYLGTVQKETN
-194 ASALLYTNAK
+194 ASALLYTDAK

-213 TYGDYTAAYIG
+213 TYGGYTAAYIG

-301 TVEGGKITAANL
+301 TVESGKITAANL

-335 EKNENALTLE
+335 AKNESALTLE
-345 YDAFATTSGM
+345 
-355 EGWGSVRDFSKQ
+355 
-367 NDGKI
+367 
-372 TLDNDLQFIF
+372 
-382 SKKRYHKVAFSVLLQ
+382 
-397 KDWNSAGRNGRQGVI
+397 
-412 FRFRNGDEYK
+412 
-422 GIAAMQTEG
+422 
-431 EKQLQ
+431 
-436 SDGQTDYGA
+436 
-445 WWGAQGVGLNG
+445 
-456 SLDLAEG
+456 
-463 GGWNTLVNFASRT
+463 
-476 DFKAALNAG
+476 
-485 TLKLTV
+485 
-491 LRDGAVF
+491 
-498 YAYLNGE
+498 
-505 YVGCKSY
+505 
-512 AAKYAD
+512 
-518 MECEAGFYYFDFSR
+518 
-532 TTTMRDWNFEV
+532 
-543 TEDTAEL
+543 
-550 EAKIPAGS
+550 
-558 LNAAVRTKVKG
+558 
-569 VVTQLTDGQ
+569 
-578 KVKIEGGVSSG
+578 
-589 EYTVTDG
+589 
-596 KISLPKMFAGTYK
+596 
-609 LSYGENC
+609 
-616 FASITIEKD
+616 
-625 TEYTSDIELQYKV
+625 YKV

-654 VNDEKPTIGNN
+654 VNDENPTISMKGN
-665 GKTLNVISHDSYND
+665 TLNVISREKYND

-685 IKKGNSTHEW
+685 IKKGNSTHGQ

-702 KFSNGSYMFTNC
+702 KFSNGSYMFTRC
-714 VKMSDGT
+714 EKMSDGK
-721 YKLQWVNGLWSL
+721 YKLQWVKDLWEL
-733 PIAKAQE
+733 PIAKAQWID
-740 LNYQNPFTEAQN
+740 YQQPMTETQN
-752 TAFESADGLQLTV
+752 TAFESADGLQLTA
-765 VRSGNILTVYVNG
+765 VRCGNILTVYVNG
-778 EKVPGGSV
+778 EKIPGGSV

-797 QAGFFDFD
+797 QTGFFDYN
-805 SKTNATWKFDIQ
+805 SKENATWKFKIE

-827 EKTGSNEM
+827 EKTDSNEK

-850 MKLKVNAGYA
+850 MKLKVNEGYT
-860 GDVRIGF
+860 GEVRIGF
-867 TAWHNGVD
+867 TAWHNGA
-875 SNGDKKGYVKSI
+875 NAGYVKSI
-887 NSNNGNSNNGPWK
+887 LYQNGQWWI
-900 LQETDSWKNEVTL
+900 QETDSWKGTKL
-913 SDEFKSALE
+913 SEEFASALT

-927 LAYHRDAATGYV
+927 LAYHRDAATGFV

-947 AALESAIKSKTALS
+947 AALESAIKSGTALY

-981 WAGDYTASATGYSY
+981 WRGDYTASATGYSY
-995 GATSEAVLAKLV
+995 GATSGAVLAKLV

>member
-1 MIGVLSVMSVSLCA
+1 MKKSKMIGALSVMSLSLCA
-15 FALGMGGNGGEKA
+15 FAVGMGINGAKA
-28 CAANA
+28 DAENGAEA
-33 ASDFYMEN
+33 TKDFYMEN

-91 GAKKAMEFEYNLA
+91 GAAKAMEFEYNLA

-154 AESDDNMRSM
+154 AESDDNVRSM

-176 VNKADV
+176 VNQADV
-182 EKYLGTVREETR
+182 EKYLGTVQKETN
-194 ASALLYTNAK
+194 ASALLYTDAK

-242 NGTAETITLMD
+242 SGTAKTITLMD
-253 SANNVVTAP
+253 SKNNVVTAP

-335 EKNENALTLE
+335 EKNESALTLE
-345 YDAFATTSGM
+345 
-355 EGWGSVRDFSKQ
+355 
-367 NDGKI
+367 
-372 TLDNDLQFIF
+372 
-382 SKKRYHKVAFSVLLQ
+382 
-397 KDWNSAGRNGRQGVI
+397 
-412 FRFRNGDEYK
+412 
-422 GIAAMQTEG
+422 
-431 EKQLQ
+431 
-436 SDGQTDYGA
+436 
-445 WWGAQGVGLNG
+445 
-456 SLDLAEG
+456 
-463 GGWNTLVNFASRT
+463 
-476 DFKAALNAG
+476 
-485 TLKLTV
+485 
-491 LRDGAVF
+491 
-498 YAYLNGE
+498 
-505 YVGCKSY
+505 
-512 AAKYAD
+512 
-518 MECEAGFYYFDFSR
+518 
-532 TTTMRDWNFEV
+532 
-543 TEDTAEL
+543 
-550 EAKIPAGS
+550 
-558 LNAAVRTKVKG
+558 
-569 VVTQLTDGQ
+569 
-578 KVKIEGGVSSG
+578 
-589 EYTVTDG
+589 
-596 KISLPKMFAGTYK
+596 
-609 LSYGENC
+609 
-616 FASITIEKD
+616 
-625 TEYTSDIELQYKV
+625 YKV

-644 WDEAQHDFSH
+644 WNEAEHDFSR
-654 VNDEKPTIGNN
+654 VNDENPTISMK
-665 GKTLNVISHDSYND
+665 GKTLNVISHDAYND

-685 IKKGNSTHEW
+685 IKKGNSTNKS

-702 KFSNGSYMFTNC
+702 KFSNGSYMFTRC
-714 VKMSDGT
+714 EKMGDGN
-721 YKLQWVNGLWSL
+721 YKLQWVKELWNL
-733 PIAKAQE
+733 PIAKAQWID
-740 LNYQNPFTEAQN
+740 YQQPITAAQN
-752 TAFESADGLQLTV
+752 TAFESADGLQLTA

-778 EKVPGGSV
+778 EKVPGGTV

-797 QAGFFDFD
+797 QAGFFDYD

-827 EKTGSNEM
+827 EKTDSNEK

-850 MKLKVNAGYA
+850 MKLKVNAGYT
-860 GDVRIGF
+860 GEVRIGF
-867 TAWHNGVD
+867 TAWHNGA
-875 SNGDKKGYVKSI
+875 SAGYVKSI
-887 NSNNGNSNNGPWK
+887 LYQNGNWSI
-900 LQETDSWKNEVTL
+900 QETDSWKGTNLPE
-913 SDEFKSALE
+913 EFASALT

-927 LAYHRDAATGYV
+927 LAYHRDAAKGHV

-947 AALESAIKSKTALS
+947 AALESAIKSDTAFF
-961 TFTAEPELKKKEITV
+961 TFTAESELKKKEITV

-981 WAGDYTASATGYSY
+981 WKGDYTASAMGYSY

>member
-1 MIGVLSVMSVSLCA
+1 MKKSKMIGVLSVMSVSLCA
-15 FALGMGGNGGEKA
+15 LAVGMGGGSGGEKA

-33 ASDFYMEN
+33 TSDFYMEN

-59 SESRYNAVKET
+59 SESRYNAAKET

-91 GAKKAMEFEYNLA
+91 GAEKAMEFEYNLA

-142 LVIGNDWANAVA
+142 LVIGNEWATAVA
-154 AESDDNMRSM
+154 AESNDNVRSM
-164 RSVAYAALTAGA
+164 RSVAYAALTAGS
-176 VNKADV
+176 VDKADV
-182 EKYLGTVREETR
+182 EKYLGTVREETN
-194 ASALLYTNAK
+194 ASALLYTDAK

-213 TYGDYTAAYIG
+213 TYGGYTAAYIG

-294 DGKQTTA
+294 DGKQTKA

-321 TNNYLNGELKITAG
+321 TNNYLNGELTITAG
-335 EKNENALTLE
+335 AKNESALTLE
-345 YDAFATTSGM
+345 
-355 EGWGSVRDFSKQ
+355 
-367 NDGKI
+367 
-372 TLDNDLQFIF
+372 
-382 SKKRYHKVAFSVLLQ
+382 
-397 KDWNSAGRNGRQGVI
+397 
-412 FRFRNGDEYK
+412 
-422 GIAAMQTEG
+422 
-431 EKQLQ
+431 
-436 SDGQTDYGA
+436 
-445 WWGAQGVGLNG
+445 
-456 SLDLAEG
+456 
-463 GGWNTLVNFASRT
+463 
-476 DFKAALNAG
+476 
-485 TLKLTV
+485 
-491 LRDGAVF
+491 
-498 YAYLNGE
+498 
-505 YVGCKSY
+505 
-512 AAKYAD
+512 
-518 MECEAGFYYFDFSR
+518 
-532 TTTMRDWNFEV
+532 
-543 TEDTAEL
+543 
-550 EAKIPAGS
+550 
-558 LNAAVRTKVKG
+558 
-569 VVTQLTDGQ
+569 
-578 KVKIEGGVSSG
+578 
-589 EYTVTDG
+589 
-596 KISLPKMFAGTYK
+596 
-609 LSYGENC
+609 
-616 FASITIEKD
+616 
-625 TEYTSDIELQYKV
+625 YKV

-654 VNDEKPTIGNN
+654 VNDENPTISMKGN
-665 GKTLNVISHDSYND
+665 TLNVISHDSYND

-685 IKKGNSTHEW
+685 IKKGNSTNPQ

-702 KFSNGSYMFTNC
+702 KFSNGSYMFTRC
-714 VKMSDGT
+714 EKMSDGK
-721 YKLQWVNGLWSL
+721 YKLQWVKDLWEL
-733 PIAKAQE
+733 PIAKAQWID
-740 LNYQNPFTEAQN
+740 YQQPMTEAQN
-752 TAFESADGLQLTV
+752 TAFASEDGLQLTA

-778 EKVPGGSV
+778 EKIPGGSV

-797 QAGFFDFD
+797 QAGFFDYD

-835 QYNNNVNLTGDVWQA
+835 HYYNNVNLTGDVWQA
-850 MKLKVNAGYA
+850 MKVKVNAGYT
-860 GDVRIGF
+860 GEVRIGF
-867 TAWHNGVD
+867 TAVHKGVD
-875 SNGDKKGYVKSI
+875 QGYVKSI
-887 NSNNGNSNNGPWK
+887 LYQNGNWSI
-900 LQETDSWKNEVTL
+900 QETNSWKGTNL
-913 SDEFKSALE
+913 SEEFVSALT

-927 LAYHRDAATGYV
+927 LAYHRDAKTGYV

-947 AALESAIKSKTALS
+947 AALESAIASGTALY

-976 VGVLF
+976 VGVHF
-981 WAGDYTASATGYSY
+981 FKDEKGAYTASATGYSY
-995 GATSEAVLAKLV
+995 GATSGAVLEKLV

>member
-1 MIGVLSVMSVSLCA
+1 
-15 FALGMGGNGGEKA
+15 
-28 CAANA
+28 
-33 ASDFYMEN
+33 MEN

-59 SESRYNAVKET
+59 SESRYNAAKET

-91 GAKKAMEFEYNLA
+91 GAEKAMEFEYNLA

-142 LVIGNDWANAVA
+142 LVIGNDWATAVA
-154 AESDDNMRSM
+154 AESNDNVRSM
-164 RSVAYAALTAGA
+164 RSVAYAALTAGS
-176 VNKADV
+176 VNQEDV
-182 EKYLGTVREETR
+182 KKYLGSVQEETK
-194 ASALLYTNAK
+194 ASALLYTDAK

-213 TYGDYTAAYIG
+213 TYGGYTAAYIG

-294 DGKQTTA
+294 DGKQTKA

-321 TNNYLNGELKITAG
+321 TNNYLNGELTITAG
-335 EKNENALTLE
+335 AKNESALTLE
-345 YDAFATTSGM
+345 
-355 EGWGSVRDFSKQ
+355 
-367 NDGKI
+367 
-372 TLDNDLQFIF
+372 
-382 SKKRYHKVAFSVLLQ
+382 
-397 KDWNSAGRNGRQGVI
+397 
-412 FRFRNGDEYK
+412 
-422 GIAAMQTEG
+422 
-431 EKQLQ
+431 
-436 SDGQTDYGA
+436 
-445 WWGAQGVGLNG
+445 
-456 SLDLAEG
+456 
-463 GGWNTLVNFASRT
+463 
-476 DFKAALNAG
+476 
-485 TLKLTV
+485 
-491 LRDGAVF
+491 
-498 YAYLNGE
+498 
-505 YVGCKSY
+505 
-512 AAKYAD
+512 
-518 MECEAGFYYFDFSR
+518 
-532 TTTMRDWNFEV
+532 
-543 TEDTAEL
+543 
-550 EAKIPAGS
+550 
-558 LNAAVRTKVKG
+558 
-569 VVTQLTDGQ
+569 
-578 KVKIEGGVSSG
+578 
-589 EYTVTDG
+589 
-596 KISLPKMFAGTYK
+596 
-609 LSYGENC
+609 
-616 FASITIEKD
+616 
-625 TEYTSDIELQYKV
+625 YKV

-654 VNDEKPTIGNN
+654 VNDENPTISMKGN
-665 GKTLNVISHDSYND
+665 TLNVISHDTYND

-685 IKKGNSTHEW
+685 IKKGNSMNTS

-702 KFSNGSYMFTNC
+702 KFSNGSYMFTRC
-714 VKMSDGT
+714 EKMGDGN
-721 YKLQWVNGLWSL
+721 YKLQWVKELWNL
-733 PIAKAQE
+733 PIAKAQWID
-740 LNYQNPFTEAQN
+740 YQQPMTEAQN
-752 TAFESADGLQLTV
+752 TAFGSADGLQLTA

-778 EKVPGGSV
+778 EKITGGSV

-797 QAGFFDFD
+797 QTGFFDYD
-805 SKTNATWKFDIQ
+805 SKENATWKFKIE

-827 EKTGSNEM
+827 EKTDSNEK

-850 MKLKVNAGYA
+850 MKLKVNAGYT
-860 GDVRIGF
+860 GEVRIGF
-867 TAWHNGVD
+867 TAWHNGA
-875 SNGDKKGYVKSI
+875 NAGYVKSI
-887 NSNNGNSNNGPWK
+887 LYQNGQWWI
-900 LQETDSWKNEVTL
+900 QETDSWKGTKL
-913 SDEFKSALE
+913 SEEFASALT

-927 LAYHRDAATGYV
+927 LAYHREAATGYV

-947 AALESAIKSKTALS
+947 AALESAIKSGTALY

-981 WAGDYTASATGYSY
+981 WRGDYTASATGYSY

>member
-1 MIGVLSVMSVSLCA
+1 MKKSKMIGVLSVMSVSLCA
-15 FALGMGGNGGEKA
+15 FALGMGVNGAKA
-28 CAANA
+28 DAENGAEAAK
-33 ASDFYMEN
+33 DFYMEN

-91 GAKKAMEFEYNLA
+91 GAAKAMEFEYNLA

-129 LNAASVELEAKCY
+129 LNAASVELEAKTY
-142 LVIGNDWANAVA
+142 IVVGDDWEKATE
-154 AESDDNMRSM
+154 AESNDNVRSM
-164 RSVAYAALTAGA
+164 RSVAYAALTAGT
-176 VNKADV
+176 VDKADV
-182 EKYLGTVREETR
+182 EKYLGSVQEETK

-335 EKNENALTLE
+335 AKNESALTLE

-372 TLDNDLQFIF
+372 TLNNDMQFIF
-382 SKKRYHKVAFSVLLQ
+382 SRKTFNKVAFSVVLQ
-397 KDWNSAGRNGRQGVI
+397 KDWNSNGGNGTQGVI
-412 FRFRNGDEYK
+412 FRFKDGDEYK

-431 EKQLQ
+431 EKFLRN
-436 SDGQTDYGA
+436 DGQADYGKYWA
-445 WWGAQGVGLNG
+445 KQGVGLNG

-463 GGWNTLVNFASRT
+463 GNWDELVNFTNRT
-476 DFKAALNAG
+476 DFKNALNAG

-505 YVGCKSY
+505 CVGFKRY

-518 MECEAGFYYFDFSR
+518 MECEAGFYYFGFKGS
-532 TTTMRDWNFEV
+532 TTREWNFEV
-543 TEDTAEL
+543 TEDTA
-550 EAKIPAGS
+550 
-558 LNAAVRTKVKG
+558 
-569 VVTQLTDGQ
+569 
-578 KVKIEGGVSSG
+578 
-589 EYTVTDG
+589 
-596 KISLPKMFAGTYK
+596 
-609 LSYGENC
+609 
-616 FASITIEKD
+616 
-625 TEYTSDIELQYKV
+625 
-638 FDLFKG
+638 
-644 WDEAQHDFSH
+644 
-654 VNDEKPTIGNN
+654 
-665 GKTLNVISHDSYND
+665 
-679 VATSLW
+679 
-685 IKKGNSTHEW
+685 
-695 DVQGIVL
+695 
-702 KFSNGSYMFTNC
+702 
-714 VKMSDGT
+714 
-721 YKLQWVNGLWSL
+721 
-733 PIAKAQE
+733 
-740 LNYQNPFTEAQN
+740 
-752 TAFESADGLQLTV
+752 
-765 VRSGNILTVYVNG
+765 
-778 EKVPGGSV
+778 
-786 VLDESYASMTV
+786 
-797 QAGFFDFD
+797 
-805 SKTNATWKFDIQ
+805 
-817 SDISAYNTAL
+817 AYNTAL

-835 QYNNNVNLTGDVWQA
+835 HYYNNVNLTGDVWQA
-850 MKLKVNAGYA
+850 MKVKVNAGYK
-860 GDVRIGF
+860 GEVRIGF
-867 TAWHNGVD
+867 TAEHNGVD
-875 SNGDKKGYVKSI
+875 SNGNAKKGYVKSVLYQ
-887 NSNNGNSNNGPWK
+887 NSNWSI
-900 LQETDSWKNEVTL
+900 QETDSWNGTNLPQEYIN
-913 SDEFKSALE
+913 ALT

-947 AALESAIKSKTALS
+947 AALESAIKNGTALY
-961 TFTAEPELKKKEITV
+961 TFTAEPELKKKEITK
-976 VGVLF
+976 VGVHF
-981 WAGDYTASATGYSY
+981 FVDKDGGYTASATGYSY

>member
-1 MIGVLSVMSVSLCA
+1 MKKSKMIGALSVMSLSLCA
-15 FALGMGGNGGEKA
+15 FAVGMGINGGENA

-33 ASDFYMEN
+33 TSDFYMEN

-59 SESRYNAVKET
+59 SESRYNAAKET

-91 GAKKAMEFEYNLA
+91 GAEKAMEFEYNLT

-120 YSALEESLL
+120 YSALEENLL

-142 LVIGNDWANAVA
+142 LVIGNDWATAVA
-154 AESDDNMRSM
+154 AESNDNVRSM
-164 RSVAYAALTAGA
+164 RSVAYAALTAGS
-176 VNKADV
+176 VNQEDV
-182 EKYLGTVREETR
+182 KKYLGTVQEETN
-194 ASALLYTNAK
+194 ASALLYTDAK

-213 TYGDYTAAYIG
+213 TYSGYTAAYIG

-242 NGTAETITLMD
+242 SGTAETITLMD

-283 MENGTVITLEK
+283 MENGTEITLEK

-335 EKNENALTLE
+335 AKNESALTLE
-345 YDAFATTSGM
+345 
-355 EGWGSVRDFSKQ
+355 
-367 NDGKI
+367 
-372 TLDNDLQFIF
+372 
-382 SKKRYHKVAFSVLLQ
+382 
-397 KDWNSAGRNGRQGVI
+397 
-412 FRFRNGDEYK
+412 
-422 GIAAMQTEG
+422 
-431 EKQLQ
+431 
-436 SDGQTDYGA
+436 
-445 WWGAQGVGLNG
+445 
-456 SLDLAEG
+456 
-463 GGWNTLVNFASRT
+463 
-476 DFKAALNAG
+476 
-485 TLKLTV
+485 
-491 LRDGAVF
+491 
-498 YAYLNGE
+498 
-505 YVGCKSY
+505 
-512 AAKYAD
+512 
-518 MECEAGFYYFDFSR
+518 
-532 TTTMRDWNFEV
+532 
-543 TEDTAEL
+543 
-550 EAKIPAGS
+550 
-558 LNAAVRTKVKG
+558 
-569 VVTQLTDGQ
+569 
-578 KVKIEGGVSSG
+578 
-589 EYTVTDG
+589 
-596 KISLPKMFAGTYK
+596 
-609 LSYGENC
+609 
-616 FASITIEKD
+616 
-625 TEYTSDIELQYKV
+625 YKV
-638 FDLFKG
+638 FDLFIG
-644 WDEAQHDFSH
+644 WSEAEHDFSH
-654 VNDEKPTIGNN
+654 VNDENPTISMKGN
-665 GKTLNVISHDSYND
+665 TLNVISHDTYND

-685 IKKGNSTHEW
+685 IKKGNSTHGQ

-702 KFSNGSYMFTNC
+702 KFSNGKYMITRSE
-714 VKMSDGT
+714 KMSDGK
-721 YKLQWVNGLWSL
+721 YKLQWMASNALWGMVT
-733 PIAKAQE
+733 AKDQW
-740 LNYQNPFTEAQN
+740 LDYQNPLTEAQN

-778 EKVPGGSV
+778 EKIPGGSV

-805 SKTNATWKFDIQ
+805 SKTNATWKFDIR

-827 EKTGSNEM
+827 EKTDSNEK

-850 MKLKVNAGYA
+850 MKLKVNEGFT
-860 GDVRIGF
+860 GEVRIGF
-867 TAWHNGVD
+867 TAWHNGA
-875 SNGDKKGYVKSI
+875 NAGYVKSI
-887 NSNNGNSNNGPWK
+887 VCQEGNWWI
-900 LQETDSWKNEVTL
+900 QETDSWHGTKL
-913 SDEFKSALE
+913 SEEFASALT

-927 LAYHRDAATGYV
+927 LAYHRVAATGYV
-939 KVYAGATK
+939 EVYAGVTK
-947 AALESAIKSKTALS
+947 AALESAIESGTALY

-981 WAGDYTASATGYSY
+981 WRGDYTASATGYSY
-995 GATSEAVLAKLV
+995 GATSEAVLAKL

>member
-1 MIGVLSVMSVSLCA
+1 
-15 FALGMGGNGGEKA
+15 
-28 CAANA
+28 
-33 ASDFYMEN
+33 MEN

-91 GAKKAMEFEYNLA
+91 GAEKAMEFEYNLA

-142 LVIGNDWANAVA
+142 LVIGNDWATAVA
-154 AESDDNMRSM
+154 AESNDNVRSM
-164 RSVAYAALTAGA
+164 RSVAYAALTAGS
-176 VNKADV
+176 VNQEDV
-182 EKYLGTVREETR
+182 EKYLGTVKEETN
-194 ASALLYTNAK
+194 ASALLYTDAK

-213 TYGDYTAAYIG
+213 TYSGYTAAYIG

-283 MENGTVITLEK
+283 MENGTEITLEK

-301 TVEGGKITAANL
+301 TVESGKITAANL

-321 TNNYLNGELKITAG
+321 ANNYLNGELKITAG
-335 EKNENALTLE
+335 AKNESALTLE
-345 YDAFATTSGM
+345 
-355 EGWGSVRDFSKQ
+355 
-367 NDGKI
+367 
-372 TLDNDLQFIF
+372 
-382 SKKRYHKVAFSVLLQ
+382 
-397 KDWNSAGRNGRQGVI
+397 
-412 FRFRNGDEYK
+412 
-422 GIAAMQTEG
+422 
-431 EKQLQ
+431 
-436 SDGQTDYGA
+436 
-445 WWGAQGVGLNG
+445 
-456 SLDLAEG
+456 
-463 GGWNTLVNFASRT
+463 
-476 DFKAALNAG
+476 
-485 TLKLTV
+485 
-491 LRDGAVF
+491 
-498 YAYLNGE
+498 
-505 YVGCKSY
+505 
-512 AAKYAD
+512 
-518 MECEAGFYYFDFSR
+518 
-532 TTTMRDWNFEV
+532 
-543 TEDTAEL
+543 
-550 EAKIPAGS
+550 
-558 LNAAVRTKVKG
+558 
-569 VVTQLTDGQ
+569 
-578 KVKIEGGVSSG
+578 
-589 EYTVTDG
+589 
-596 KISLPKMFAGTYK
+596 
-609 LSYGENC
+609 
-616 FASITIEKD
+616 
-625 TEYTSDIELQYKV
+625 YKV

-654 VNDEKPTIGNN
+654 VNDENPTISMKGN
-665 GKTLNVISHDSYND
+665 TLNVISHDSYND

-685 IKKGNSTHEW
+685 IKKGNSTNPS

-702 KFSNGSYMFTNC
+702 KFSNGSYMFTRC
-714 VKMSDGT
+714 EKMGDGN
-721 YKLQWVNGLWSL
+721 YKLQWVKELWNL
-733 PIAKAQE
+733 PIAKAQWID
-740 LNYQNPFTEAQN
+740 YQQPMTEAQN
-752 TAFESADGLQLTV
+752 TAFGSADGLQLTV

-778 EKVPGGSV
+778 EKIPGGSV

-797 QAGFFDFD
+797 QTGFFDYD
-805 SKTNATWKFDIQ
+805 SKTNATWKFDIR

-827 EKTGSNEM
+827 EKTDSNEK

-850 MKLKVNAGYA
+850 MKLKVNEGYT
-860 GDVRIGF
+860 GEVRIGF
-867 TAWHNGVD
+867 TAWHNGA
-875 SNGDKKGYVKSI
+875 NAGYVKSI
-887 NSNNGNSNNGPWK
+887 VCQEGNWWI
-900 LQETDSWKNEVTL
+900 QETDSWHGTKL
-913 SDEFKSALE
+913 SEEFASALT

-927 LAYHRDAATGYV
+927 LAYHRVAATGYV
-939 KVYAGATK
+939 EVYAGVTK
-947 AALESAIKSKTALS
+947 AALESAIESGTALY

-981 WAGDYTASATGYSY
+981 WRGDYTASATGYSY
-995 GATSEAVLAKLV
+995 GATSGAVLANL

>member
-1 MIGVLSVMSVSLCA
+1 MKKSKMIGALSVISLSLCA
-15 FALGMGGNGGEKA
+15 FAVGMGGGNGGEKA

-33 ASDFYMEN
+33 TSDFYMEN

-59 SESRYNAVKET
+59 SESRYNAAKET

-91 GAKKAMEFEYNLA
+91 GAEKAMEFEYNLA

-142 LVIGNDWANAVA
+142 LVIGNDWATAVA
-154 AESDDNMRSM
+154 AESNDNVRSM

-176 VNKADV
+176 VDKADV
-182 EKYLGTVREETR
+182 EKYLGTVQKETN
-194 ASALLYTNAK
+194 ASALLYTDAK

-213 TYGDYTAAYIG
+213 TYGGYTAAYIG

-242 NGTAETITLMD
+242 SGTAETITLMD

-335 EKNENALTLE
+335 VKNESALTLE
-345 YDAFATTSGM
+345 
-355 EGWGSVRDFSKQ
+355 
-367 NDGKI
+367 
-372 TLDNDLQFIF
+372 
-382 SKKRYHKVAFSVLLQ
+382 
-397 KDWNSAGRNGRQGVI
+397 
-412 FRFRNGDEYK
+412 
-422 GIAAMQTEG
+422 
-431 EKQLQ
+431 
-436 SDGQTDYGA
+436 
-445 WWGAQGVGLNG
+445 
-456 SLDLAEG
+456 
-463 GGWNTLVNFASRT
+463 
-476 DFKAALNAG
+476 
-485 TLKLTV
+485 
-491 LRDGAVF
+491 
-498 YAYLNGE
+498 
-505 YVGCKSY
+505 
-512 AAKYAD
+512 
-518 MECEAGFYYFDFSR
+518 
-532 TTTMRDWNFEV
+532 
-543 TEDTAEL
+543 
-550 EAKIPAGS
+550 
-558 LNAAVRTKVKG
+558 
-569 VVTQLTDGQ
+569 
-578 KVKIEGGVSSG
+578 
-589 EYTVTDG
+589 
-596 KISLPKMFAGTYK
+596 
-609 LSYGENC
+609 
-616 FASITIEKD
+616 
-625 TEYTSDIELQYKV
+625 YKV

-654 VNDEKPTIGNN
+654 VNDENPTISMKGN
-665 GKTLNVISHDSYND
+665 TLNVISRDKYND

-685 IKKGNSTHEW
+685 IKKGNSTNKS

-702 KFSNGSYMFTNC
+702 KFSNGSYMFTRC
-714 VKMSDGT
+714 EKMGDGN
-721 YKLQWVNGLWSL
+721 YKLQWVKELWNL
-733 PIAKAQE
+733 PIAKAQWID
-740 LNYQNPFTEAQN
+740 YQQPITAAQN
-752 TAFESADGLQLTV
+752 TAFENADGLQLTA

-778 EKVPGGSV
+778 EKITGGTV

-797 QAGFFDFD
+797 QTGFFDYD

-827 EKTGSNEM
+827 EKTGSDER

-850 MKLKVNAGYA
+850 MKLKVNAGYT

-867 TAWHNGVD
+867 VAWHNGAD
-875 SNGDKKGYVKSI
+875 GGYVKSI
-887 NSNNGNSNNGPWK
+887 NSNNGPWK

-913 SDEFKSALE
+913 SEEFASALT

-939 KVYAGATK
+939 KVYAGETK
-947 AALESAIKSKTALS
+947 AALESAIASGTAVS
-961 TFTAEPELKKKEITV
+961 TFTFNPELKKKEITV

-981 WAGDYTASATGYSY
+981 WKGDYTASATGYSY

>member
-1 MIGVLSVMSVSLCA
+1 
-15 FALGMGGNGGEKA
+15 
-28 CAANA
+28 
-33 ASDFYMEN
+33 MEN

-59 SESRYNAVKET
+59 SESRYNAAKET

-91 GAKKAMEFEYNLA
+91 GAEKAMEFEYNLA

-142 LVIGNDWANAVA
+142 LVIGNEWETAVA
-154 AESDDNMRSM
+154 AESNDNVRSM
-164 RSVAYAALTAGA
+164 RSVAYAALTAGS
-176 VNKADV
+176 VNQADV
-182 EKYLGTVREETR
+182 EKYLGTVQKETN
-194 ASALLYTNAK
+194 ASALLYTDAK

-213 TYGDYTAAYIG
+213 TYGGYTAAYIG

-242 NGTAETITLMD
+242 SGTAETITLMD

-283 MENGTVITLEK
+283 METGTEITLEK

-321 TNNYLNGELKITAG
+321 ANNYLNGELKITAG
-335 EKNENALTLE
+335 VKNESALTLE
-345 YDAFATTSGM
+345 
-355 EGWGSVRDFSKQ
+355 
-367 NDGKI
+367 
-372 TLDNDLQFIF
+372 
-382 SKKRYHKVAFSVLLQ
+382 
-397 KDWNSAGRNGRQGVI
+397 
-412 FRFRNGDEYK
+412 
-422 GIAAMQTEG
+422 
-431 EKQLQ
+431 
-436 SDGQTDYGA
+436 
-445 WWGAQGVGLNG
+445 
-456 SLDLAEG
+456 
-463 GGWNTLVNFASRT
+463 
-476 DFKAALNAG
+476 
-485 TLKLTV
+485 
-491 LRDGAVF
+491 
-498 YAYLNGE
+498 
-505 YVGCKSY
+505 
-512 AAKYAD
+512 
-518 MECEAGFYYFDFSR
+518 
-532 TTTMRDWNFEV
+532 
-543 TEDTAEL
+543 
-550 EAKIPAGS
+550 
-558 LNAAVRTKVKG
+558 
-569 VVTQLTDGQ
+569 
-578 KVKIEGGVSSG
+578 
-589 EYTVTDG
+589 
-596 KISLPKMFAGTYK
+596 
-609 LSYGENC
+609 
-616 FASITIEKD
+616 
-625 TEYTSDIELQYKV
+625 YKV

-654 VNDEKPTIGNN
+654 VNDENPTISMK

-685 IKKGNSTHEW
+685 IKKGNSTNKS

-702 KFSNGSYMFTNC
+702 KFSNGSYMFTRC
-714 VKMSDGT
+714 EKMGDGN
-721 YKLQWVNGLWSL
+721 YKLQWVKELWEL
-733 PIAKAQE
+733 PIAKAQWID
-740 LNYQNPFTEAQN
+740 YQQPMTEAQN
-752 TAFESADGLQLTV
+752 TAFASADGLQLTA

-778 EKVPGGSV
+778 EKIPGGTV

-797 QAGFFDFD
+797 QAGFFDYD
-805 SKTNATWKFDIQ
+805 SKENATWKFKIE
-817 SDISAYNTAL
+817 SNISAYNTAL
-827 EKTGSNEM
+827 EKTDSNEK

-850 MKLKVNAGYA
+850 MKLKVNEGYT
-860 GDVRIGF
+860 GEVRIGF
-867 TAWHNGVD
+867 TAWHNGA
-875 SNGDKKGYVKSI
+875 NAGYVKSI
-887 NSNNGNSNNGPWK
+887 LYQNGQWWI
-900 LQETDSWKNEVTL
+900 QETDSWKGTKL
-913 SDEFKSALE
+913 SEEFASALT

-927 LAYHRDAATGYV
+927 LAYHRDAATGFV

-947 AALESAIKSKTALS
+947 AALESAIESGTALY

-981 WAGDYTASATGYSY
+981 WRGDYTASATGYSY
-995 GATSEAVLAKLV
+995 GATSGAVLAKLV

>member
-1 MIGVLSVMSVSLCA
+1 MKKSKMIGALSVMSLSLCA
-15 FALGMGGNGGEKA
+15 FAVGMGINGGEKA

-33 ASDFYMEN
+33 TGEVYMEN

-59 SESRYNAVKET
+59 SESRYNAAKET

-91 GAKKAMEFEYNLA
+91 GAEKAMEFEYNLA

-120 YSALEESLL
+120 YSALEENLL

-142 LVIGNDWANAVA
+142 LVIGNEWETAVA
-154 AESDDNMRSM
+154 AESNDNVRSM
-164 RSVAYAALTAGA
+164 RSVAYAALTAGS
-176 VNKADV
+176 VNQADV
-182 EKYLGTVREETR
+182 KKYLGTVQKETN
-194 ASALLYTNAK
+194 ASALLYTDAK

-213 TYGDYTAAYIG
+213 TYGGYTAAYIG

-242 NGTAETITLMD
+242 NGTAGTITLMD

-321 TNNYLNGELKITAG
+321 TNNYLNGELTITAG
-335 EKNENALTLE
+335 AKNESALTLE
-345 YDAFATTSGM
+345 
-355 EGWGSVRDFSKQ
+355 
-367 NDGKI
+367 
-372 TLDNDLQFIF
+372 
-382 SKKRYHKVAFSVLLQ
+382 
-397 KDWNSAGRNGRQGVI
+397 
-412 FRFRNGDEYK
+412 
-422 GIAAMQTEG
+422 
-431 EKQLQ
+431 
-436 SDGQTDYGA
+436 
-445 WWGAQGVGLNG
+445 
-456 SLDLAEG
+456 
-463 GGWNTLVNFASRT
+463 
-476 DFKAALNAG
+476 
-485 TLKLTV
+485 
-491 LRDGAVF
+491 
-498 YAYLNGE
+498 
-505 YVGCKSY
+505 
-512 AAKYAD
+512 
-518 MECEAGFYYFDFSR
+518 
-532 TTTMRDWNFEV
+532 
-543 TEDTAEL
+543 
-550 EAKIPAGS
+550 
-558 LNAAVRTKVKG
+558 
-569 VVTQLTDGQ
+569 
-578 KVKIEGGVSSG
+578 
-589 EYTVTDG
+589 
-596 KISLPKMFAGTYK
+596 
-609 LSYGENC
+609 
-616 FASITIEKD
+616 
-625 TEYTSDIELQYKV
+625 YKV

-644 WDEAQHDFSH
+644 WDEAEHDFSH
-654 VNDEKPTIGNN
+654 VNDENPTISMK
-665 GKTLNVISHDSYND
+665 GKTLNVISRDKYND

-685 IKKGNSTHEW
+685 IKKGNSTNPQ

-702 KFSNGSYMFTNC
+702 KFSNGSYMFTRCEKLSN
-714 VKMSDGT
+714 GN
-721 YKLQWVNGLWSL
+721 YKLQWMAELNKDWNISM
-733 PIAKAQE
+733 AKAQWID
-740 LNYQNPFTEAQN
+740 YQQPMTEAQN
-752 TAFESADGLQLTV
+752 TAFGSADGLQLTA

-778 EKVPGGSV
+778 EKIPGGSV

-797 QAGFFDFD
+797 QTGFFDFD

-827 EKTGSNEM
+827 EKTGSDER

-850 MKLKVNAGYA
+850 MKLKVNKGDAGE
-860 GDVRIGF
+860 VRIGF

-875 SNGDKKGYVKSI
+875 SNGKAQGYVKSI
-887 NSNNGNSNNGPWK
+887 LYQNGQWWI
-900 LQETDSWKNEVTL
+900 QETDSWKGTKL
-913 SDEFKSALE
+913 SEEFASALT
-922 GEGLY
+922 GDGLY

-947 AALESAIKSKTALS
+947 AALESAIKDGIAVY

-981 WAGDYTASATGYSY
+981 WRGDYTASATGYSY

>member
-1 MIGVLSVMSVSLCA
+1 
-15 FALGMGGNGGEKA
+15 
-28 CAANA
+28 
-33 ASDFYMEN
+33 MEN

-59 SESRYNAVKET
+59 SESRYNAAQET

-91 GAKKAMEFEYNLA
+91 GAEKAMEFEYNLA

-142 LVIGNDWANAVA
+142 LVIDNDWANAKA
-154 AESDDNMRSM
+154 AESNDNVRSM

-176 VNKADV
+176 VKQEDV
-182 EKYLGTVREETR
+182 EKYLGTVQEETK
-194 ASALLYTNAK
+194 ASALLYTDAK

-242 NGTAETITLMD
+242 SGTAETITLMD

-335 EKNENALTLE
+335 AKNESALTLE
-345 YDAFATTSGM
+345 
-355 EGWGSVRDFSKQ
+355 
-367 NDGKI
+367 
-372 TLDNDLQFIF
+372 
-382 SKKRYHKVAFSVLLQ
+382 
-397 KDWNSAGRNGRQGVI
+397 
-412 FRFRNGDEYK
+412 
-422 GIAAMQTEG
+422 
-431 EKQLQ
+431 
-436 SDGQTDYGA
+436 
-445 WWGAQGVGLNG
+445 
-456 SLDLAEG
+456 
-463 GGWNTLVNFASRT
+463 
-476 DFKAALNAG
+476 
-485 TLKLTV
+485 
-491 LRDGAVF
+491 
-498 YAYLNGE
+498 
-505 YVGCKSY
+505 
-512 AAKYAD
+512 
-518 MECEAGFYYFDFSR
+518 
-532 TTTMRDWNFEV
+532 
-543 TEDTAEL
+543 
-550 EAKIPAGS
+550 
-558 LNAAVRTKVKG
+558 
-569 VVTQLTDGQ
+569 
-578 KVKIEGGVSSG
+578 
-589 EYTVTDG
+589 
-596 KISLPKMFAGTYK
+596 
-609 LSYGENC
+609 
-616 FASITIEKD
+616 
-625 TEYTSDIELQYKV
+625 YKV

-644 WDEAQHDFSH
+644 WGEAEHDFSH
-654 VNDEKPTIGNN
+654 VNDENPTIGNN
-665 GKTLNVISHDSYND
+665 GETLNVISREKYND

-685 IKKGNSTHEW
+685 IKKGNSTHGQ

-702 KFSNGSYMFTNC
+702 KFSNGSYMFTRC
-714 VKMSDGT
+714 EKMSDGK
-721 YKLQWVNGLWSL
+721 YKLQWVKDLWEL
-733 PIAKAQE
+733 PIAKAQWID
-740 LNYQNPFTEAQN
+740 YQQPMTETQN
-752 TAFESADGLQLTV
+752 TAFESADGLQLTA

-778 EKVPGGSV
+778 EKIPGGSV

-797 QAGFFDFD
+797 QAGFFDYN
-805 SKTNATWKFDIQ
+805 SKENATWKFKIE

-827 EKTGSNEM
+827 EKTDSNEK

-850 MKLKVNAGYA
+850 MKLKVNKGYT
-860 GDVRIGF
+860 GEVRIGF

-875 SNGDKKGYVKSI
+875 SNGKAKGYVKSI
-887 NSNNGNSNNGPWK
+887 LYQDGQWWI
-900 LQETDSWKNEVTL
+900 QETDSWKGTKL
-913 SDEFKSALE
+913 SEEFASALT

-927 LAYHRDAATGYV
+927 LAYHRDAATGFV
-939 KVYAGATK
+939 KVYAGETK
-947 AALESAIKSKTALS
+947 AALESAIKNGTAVY

-981 WAGDYTASATGYSY
+981 WRGDYTASATGYSY
-995 GATSEAVLAKLV
+995 GSTSGAVLEKLV

>member
-1 MIGVLSVMSVSLCA
+1 MKKSKMIGALSVMSLSLCA
-15 FALGMGGNGGEKA
+15 FAVGMGINGGEKA

-59 SESRYNAVKET
+59 SESRYNAAKET

-91 GAKKAMEFEYNLA
+91 GAEKAMEFEYNLA

-112 YTVIARVT
+112 YTVIARVE

-142 LVIGNDWANAVA
+142 LVIGNDWENAVA
-154 AESDDNMRSM
+154 ADSDDNVRSM

-176 VNKADV
+176 VNQADV
-182 EKYLGTVREETR
+182 EKYLGTVQEETK
-194 ASALLYTNAK
+194 ASALLYTDAK

-213 TYGDYTAAYIG
+213 TYGNYTAAYIG

-236 DLAEAY
+236 DLAVAY
-242 NGTAETITLMD
+242 NGTTETITLMD

-262 LKYAGD
+262 LKKAGD

-335 EKNENALTLE
+335 EKNESALTLE

-355 EGWGSVRDFSKQ
+355 EGWGESDFSKQ

-372 TLDNDLQFIF
+372 TLNNDLQFIF
-382 SKKRYHKVAFSVLLQ
+382 SKKTYKKVAFTVTLQ
-397 KDWNSAGRNGRQGVI
+397 SDWNSAGNEGIQGVI
-412 FRFRNGDEYK
+412 FRFKDGNEYK

-431 EKQLQ
+431 EKKLQ
-436 SDGQTDYGA
+436 SDGNTDYGK
-445 WWGAQGVGLNG
+445 WWK
-456 SLDLAEG
+456 SPLDLAEG
-463 GGWNTLVNFASRT
+463 GGWDTLVNFASRT
-476 DFKAALNAG
+476 DFKDALNAG

-505 YVGCKSY
+505 YVGFKSY

-518 MECEAGFYYFDFSR
+518 MECEAGFYYILFKGS
-532 TTTMRDWNFEV
+532 TTRDWKFEV

-550 EAKIPAGS
+550 EAKIPTGS
-558 LNAAVRTKVKG
+558 LNAAVRTKDKG

-578 KVKIEGGVSSG
+578 KVKIEGGASSG

-596 KISLPKMFAGTYK
+596 KISLPKMVAGTYK

-625 TEYTSDIELQYKV
+625 TEYTSDIELQYKR

-654 VNDEKPTIGNN
+654 VNDENPTIGNN
-665 GKTLNVISHDSYND
+665 GKTLNVISREKYND

-685 IKKGNSTHEW
+685 IKKGNSTHTS

-702 KFSNGSYMFTNC
+702 KFSNGSYMFTRC
-714 VKMSDGT
+714 EKLSDGN
-721 YKLQWVNGLWSL
+721 YKLQWMQEVEGWNM
-733 PIAKAQE
+733 PIAKAQW
-740 LNYQNPFTEAQN
+740 LDYQNPLTAAQN

-778 EKVPGGSV
+778 EKIPGGTV

-797 QAGFFDFD
+797 QAGFFDYD
-805 SKTNATWKFDIQ
+805 SKANATWKFDID
-817 SDISAYNTAL
+817 SDISKY
-827 EKTGSNEM
+827 SN
-835 QYNNNVNLTGDVWQA
+835 Q
-850 MKLKVNAGYA
+850 
-860 GDVRIGF
+860 
-867 TAWHNGVD
+867 
-875 SNGDKKGYVKSI
+875 
-887 NSNNGNSNNGPWK
+887 
-900 LQETDSWKNEVTL
+900 
-913 SDEFKSALE
+913 
-922 GEGLY
+922 
-927 LAYHRDAATGYV
+927 
-939 KVYAGATK
+939 
-947 AALESAIKSKTALS
+947 
-961 TFTAEPELKKKEITV
+961 
-976 VGVLF
+976 
-981 WAGDYTASATGYSY
+981 
-995 GATSEAVLAKLV
+995 

>member
-1 MIGVLSVMSVSLCA
+1 MKKSKMIGVLSVMSVSLCA
-15 FALGMGGNGGEKA
+15 FALGMGVNGAKA
-28 CAANA
+28 DAENGAEAAK
-33 ASDFYMEN
+33 DFYMEN

-70 AGDKEVKLVT
+70 AGDKGVKLVT

-91 GAKKAMEFEYNLA
+91 GAAKAMEFEYNLA

-142 LVIGNDWANAVA
+142 LVIGNDWATAVA
-154 AESDDNMRSM
+154 AESNDNVRSM

-176 VNKADV
+176 VDKEEV
-182 EKYLGTVREETR
+182 KKYLGSVQEETN
-194 ASALLYTNAK
+194 ASALLYTNAN

-335 EKNENALTLE
+335 AKNESALTLE
-345 YDAFATTSGM
+345 
-355 EGWGSVRDFSKQ
+355 
-367 NDGKI
+367 
-372 TLDNDLQFIF
+372 
-382 SKKRYHKVAFSVLLQ
+382 
-397 KDWNSAGRNGRQGVI
+397 
-412 FRFRNGDEYK
+412 
-422 GIAAMQTEG
+422 
-431 EKQLQ
+431 
-436 SDGQTDYGA
+436 
-445 WWGAQGVGLNG
+445 
-456 SLDLAEG
+456 
-463 GGWNTLVNFASRT
+463 
-476 DFKAALNAG
+476 
-485 TLKLTV
+485 
-491 LRDGAVF
+491 
-498 YAYLNGE
+498 
-505 YVGCKSY
+505 
-512 AAKYAD
+512 
-518 MECEAGFYYFDFSR
+518 
-532 TTTMRDWNFEV
+532 
-543 TEDTAEL
+543 
-550 EAKIPAGS
+550 
-558 LNAAVRTKVKG
+558 
-569 VVTQLTDGQ
+569 
-578 KVKIEGGVSSG
+578 
-589 EYTVTDG
+589 
-596 KISLPKMFAGTYK
+596 
-609 LSYGENC
+609 
-616 FASITIEKD
+616 
-625 TEYTSDIELQYKV
+625 YKV
-638 FDLFKG
+638 FDLFNG

-654 VNDEKPTIGNN
+654 VNDENPTISMKGN
-665 GKTLNVISHDSYND
+665 TLNVISHDAYND

-685 IKKGNSTHEW
+685 IKKGNSTNGQ

-702 KFSNGSYMFTNC
+702 KFSNGSYMFTRC
-714 VKMSDGT
+714 EKMSDGN
-721 YKLQWVNGLWSL
+721 YKLQWMKELGKNWNISM
-733 PIAKAQE
+733 AKAQWID
-740 LNYQNPFTEAQN
+740 YQQPMTEAQN
-752 TAFESADGLQLTV
+752 TAFESEDGLQLTA

-778 EKVPGGSV
+778 EKIPGGSV
-786 VLDESYASMTV
+786 VLDESYASMTAQV
-797 QAGFFDFD
+797 GFFDFD

-827 EKTGSNEM
+827 EKTSSNEM

-850 MKLKVNAGYA
+850 MKLKVNAGYT
-860 GDVRIGF
+860 GEVRIGF
-867 TAWHNGVD
+867 TAWHNGVN
-875 SNGDKKGYVKSI
+875 SNGEAKGYVKSI
-887 NSNNGNSNNGPWK
+887 LYQNGQWWI
-900 LQETDSWKNEVTL
+900 QETDSWKATNL
-913 SDEFKSALE
+913 SQEYINALT
-922 GEGLY
+922 GDGLY

-947 AALESAIKSKTALS
+947 AALESAIKSGTAVY

-981 WAGDYTASATGYSY
+981 WKGDYTASATGYSY

>member
-1 MIGVLSVMSVSLCA
+1 MKKSKMIGALSVMSLSLCA
-15 FALGMGGNGGEKA
+15 FAVGMGINGGEKA

-59 SESRYNAVKET
+59 SESRYNAAKKT

-91 GAKKAMEFEYNLA
+91 GAEKAMEFEYNLA

-142 LVIGNDWANAVA
+142 LVIGNDWATAVA
-154 AESDDNMRSM
+154 AESNDNVRSM
-164 RSVAYAALTAGA
+164 RSVAYAALTAGT
-176 VNKADV
+176 VNQADV
-182 EKYLGTVREETR
+182 EKYLGTVQEETK
-194 ASALLYTNAK
+194 ASALLYTDAK

-213 TYGDYTAAYIG
+213 TYGGYTAAYIG

-236 DLAEAY
+236 VLAEAY
-242 NGTAETITLMD
+242 NGTAEKITLMD

-283 MENGTVITLEK
+283 MENGTEITLEK
-294 DGKQTTA
+294 DGKQTKA

-335 EKNENALTLE
+335 AKNESALTLE
-345 YDAFATTSGM
+345 
-355 EGWGSVRDFSKQ
+355 
-367 NDGKI
+367 
-372 TLDNDLQFIF
+372 
-382 SKKRYHKVAFSVLLQ
+382 
-397 KDWNSAGRNGRQGVI
+397 
-412 FRFRNGDEYK
+412 
-422 GIAAMQTEG
+422 
-431 EKQLQ
+431 
-436 SDGQTDYGA
+436 
-445 WWGAQGVGLNG
+445 
-456 SLDLAEG
+456 
-463 GGWNTLVNFASRT
+463 
-476 DFKAALNAG
+476 
-485 TLKLTV
+485 
-491 LRDGAVF
+491 
-498 YAYLNGE
+498 
-505 YVGCKSY
+505 
-512 AAKYAD
+512 
-518 MECEAGFYYFDFSR
+518 
-532 TTTMRDWNFEV
+532 
-543 TEDTAEL
+543 
-550 EAKIPAGS
+550 
-558 LNAAVRTKVKG
+558 
-569 VVTQLTDGQ
+569 
-578 KVKIEGGVSSG
+578 
-589 EYTVTDG
+589 
-596 KISLPKMFAGTYK
+596 
-609 LSYGENC
+609 
-616 FASITIEKD
+616 
-625 TEYTSDIELQYKV
+625 YKV

-654 VNDEKPTIGNN
+654 VNDENPTISMKGN
-665 GKTLNVISHDSYND
+665 TLNVISHDSYND

-685 IKKGNSTHEW
+685 IKKGNSTNPS

-702 KFSNGSYMFTNC
+702 KFSDGKYMITRSE
-714 VKMSDGT
+714 KMGDGN
-721 YKLQWVNGLWSL
+721 YKLQWMASNALWGMVT
-733 PIAKAQE
+733 AKDQW
-740 LNYQNPFTEAQN
+740 LDYQNPLTEAQN
-752 TAFESADGLQLTV
+752 TAFESEDGLQLTV

-850 MKLKVNAGYA
+850 MKLKVNAGYT
-860 GDVRIGF
+860 GEVRIGF
-867 TAWHNGVD
+867 TAWHNGA
-875 SNGDKKGYVKSI
+875 NAGYVKSI
-887 NSNNGNSNNGPWK
+887 LYQDGQWWI
-900 LQETDSWKNEVTL
+900 QETDSWQATKL
-913 SDEFKSALE
+913 SEEFASALT

-927 LAYHRDAATGYV
+927 LAYHRDAATGFV

-947 AALESAIKSKTALS
+947 AALESAIKDGIAVY

-981 WAGDYTASATGYSY
+981 WRGDYTASATGYSY

>member
-1 MIGVLSVMSVSLCA
+1 MKKSKMIGALSVMSVSLCA
-15 FALGMGGNGGEKA
+15 FAVGMGINGGEKA

-33 ASDFYMEN
+33 TSDFYMEN

-59 SESRYNAVKET
+59 SESRYNAAKET

-91 GAKKAMEFEYNLA
+91 GAEKAMEFEYNLA

-142 LVIGNDWANAVA
+142 LVIGNEWETAVA
-154 AESDDNMRSM
+154 AESNDNVRSM
-164 RSVAYAALTAGA
+164 RSVAYAALTAGS
-176 VNKADV
+176 VNQEDV
-182 EKYLGTVREETR
+182 KKYLGTVQEETK
-194 ASALLYTNAK
+194 ASALLYTDAK

-213 TYGDYTAAYIG
+213 TYGGYTAAYIG

-236 DLAEAY
+236 ALTEAY

-301 TVEGGKITAANL
+301 TVDGGKITAANL

-335 EKNENALTLE
+335 AKNESALTLE
-345 YDAFATTSGM
+345 
-355 EGWGSVRDFSKQ
+355 
-367 NDGKI
+367 
-372 TLDNDLQFIF
+372 
-382 SKKRYHKVAFSVLLQ
+382 
-397 KDWNSAGRNGRQGVI
+397 
-412 FRFRNGDEYK
+412 
-422 GIAAMQTEG
+422 
-431 EKQLQ
+431 
-436 SDGQTDYGA
+436 
-445 WWGAQGVGLNG
+445 
-456 SLDLAEG
+456 
-463 GGWNTLVNFASRT
+463 
-476 DFKAALNAG
+476 
-485 TLKLTV
+485 
-491 LRDGAVF
+491 
-498 YAYLNGE
+498 
-505 YVGCKSY
+505 
-512 AAKYAD
+512 
-518 MECEAGFYYFDFSR
+518 
-532 TTTMRDWNFEV
+532 
-543 TEDTAEL
+543 
-550 EAKIPAGS
+550 
-558 LNAAVRTKVKG
+558 
-569 VVTQLTDGQ
+569 
-578 KVKIEGGVSSG
+578 
-589 EYTVTDG
+589 
-596 KISLPKMFAGTYK
+596 
-609 LSYGENC
+609 
-616 FASITIEKD
+616 
-625 TEYTSDIELQYKV
+625 YKV

-644 WDEAQHDFSH
+644 WGEAEHDFSH
-654 VNDEKPTIGNN
+654 VNDENPTIGNN
-665 GKTLNVISHDSYND
+665 GETLNVISREKYND

-685 IKKGNSTHEW
+685 IKKGNSTHGQ

-702 KFSNGSYMFTNC
+702 KFSNGSYMFTRC
-714 VKMSDGT
+714 EKMGDGN
-721 YKLQWVNGLWSL
+721 YKLQWVKELWNK
-733 PIAKAQE
+733 PIAKAQW
-740 LNYQNPFTEAQN
+740 LDYQQPMTEAQN
-752 TAFESADGLQLTV
+752 TAFESADGLQLTA

-778 EKVPGGSV
+778 EKITGGTV

-797 QAGFFDFD
+797 QTGFFDYD
-805 SKTNATWKFDIQ
+805 SKTNATWKFDIR

-827 EKTGSNEM
+827 EKTGSDER

-850 MKLKVNAGYA
+850 MRLKVNKGYT
-860 GDVRIGF
+860 GEVRIGF
-867 TAWHNGVD
+867 TAWHNGA
-875 SNGDKKGYVKSI
+875 NAGYVKSI
-887 NSNNGNSNNGPWK
+887 LCQNGQWFI
-900 LQETDSWKNEVTL
+900 QETDSWKSTNL
-913 SDEFKSALE
+913 SEEFASALT

-947 AALESAIKSKTALS
+947 AALESAIESGTALY

-981 WAGDYTASATGYSY
+981 WKGDYTASAMGYSY
-995 GATSEAVLAKLV
+995 GATSEAVLAKL

>member
-1 MIGVLSVMSVSLCA
+1 MKKSKMIGALSVMSLSLCA
-15 FALGMGGNGGEKA
+15 FAVGMGINGGEKA

-33 ASDFYMEN
+33 TSEFYMEN

-59 SESRYNAVKET
+59 SESRYNAAKET

-91 GAKKAMEFEYNLA
+91 GAEKAMEFEYNLA

-120 YSALEESLL
+120 YSALEENLL

-142 LVIGNDWANAVA
+142 LVIGNEWETAVA
-154 AESDDNMRSM
+154 AESNDNVRSM
-164 RSVAYAALTAGA
+164 RSVAYAALTAGS
-176 VNKADV
+176 VNQADV
-182 EKYLGTVREETR
+182 KKYLGTVQKETN
-194 ASALLYTNAK
+194 ASALLYTDAK

-213 TYGDYTAAYIG
+213 TYGGYTAAYIG

-242 NGTAETITLMD
+242 NGTAGTITLMD

-321 TNNYLNGELKITAG
+321 TNNYLNGELTITAG
-335 EKNENALTLE
+335 AKNESALTLE
-345 YDAFATTSGM
+345 
-355 EGWGSVRDFSKQ
+355 
-367 NDGKI
+367 
-372 TLDNDLQFIF
+372 
-382 SKKRYHKVAFSVLLQ
+382 
-397 KDWNSAGRNGRQGVI
+397 
-412 FRFRNGDEYK
+412 
-422 GIAAMQTEG
+422 
-431 EKQLQ
+431 
-436 SDGQTDYGA
+436 
-445 WWGAQGVGLNG
+445 
-456 SLDLAEG
+456 
-463 GGWNTLVNFASRT
+463 
-476 DFKAALNAG
+476 
-485 TLKLTV
+485 
-491 LRDGAVF
+491 
-498 YAYLNGE
+498 
-505 YVGCKSY
+505 
-512 AAKYAD
+512 
-518 MECEAGFYYFDFSR
+518 
-532 TTTMRDWNFEV
+532 
-543 TEDTAEL
+543 
-550 EAKIPAGS
+550 
-558 LNAAVRTKVKG
+558 
-569 VVTQLTDGQ
+569 
-578 KVKIEGGVSSG
+578 
-589 EYTVTDG
+589 
-596 KISLPKMFAGTYK
+596 
-609 LSYGENC
+609 
-616 FASITIEKD
+616 
-625 TEYTSDIELQYKV
+625 YKV

-644 WDEAQHDFSH
+644 WDEAEHDFSH
-654 VNDEKPTIGNN
+654 VNDENPTISMK
-665 GKTLNVISHDSYND
+665 GKTLNVISRDKYND

-685 IKKGNSTHEW
+685 IKKGNSTNPQ

-702 KFSNGSYMFTNC
+702 KFSNGSYMFTRCEKLSN
-714 VKMSDGT
+714 GN
-721 YKLQWVNGLWSL
+721 YKLQWMAELNKDWNISM
-733 PIAKAQE
+733 AKAQWID
-740 LNYQNPFTEAQN
+740 YQQPMTEAQN
-752 TAFESADGLQLTV
+752 TAFESADGLQLTA

-778 EKVPGGSV
+778 EKLPGGSV

-827 EKTGSNEM
+827 EKTGSDER

-850 MKLKVNAGYA
+850 MKLKVNKGDAGE
-860 GDVRIGF
+860 VRIGF

-875 SNGDKKGYVKSI
+875 SNGKAQGYVKSI
-887 NSNNGNSNNGPWK
+887 LYQNGQWWI
-900 LQETDSWKNEVTL
+900 QETDSWKGTKL
-913 SDEFKSALE
+913 SEEFASALT
-922 GEGLY
+922 GDGLY

-947 AALESAIKSKTALS
+947 AALESAIKDGIAVY

-981 WAGDYTASATGYSY
+981 WRGDYTASATGYSY

>member
-1 MIGVLSVMSVSLCA
+1 MKKSKMIGALSVMSVSLCA
-15 FALGMGGNGGEKA
+15 FAVGMGINGGEKA

-33 ASDFYMEN
+33 TSDFYMEN

-59 SESRYNAVKET
+59 SESRYNAAKET

-91 GAKKAMEFEYNLA
+91 GAEKAMEFEYNLA

-120 YSALEESLL
+120 YSALEENLL

-142 LVIGNDWANAVA
+142 LVIGNEWETAVA
-154 AESDDNMRSM
+154 AESNDNVRSM
-164 RSVAYAALTAGA
+164 RSVAYAALTKGDVNQEA
-176 VNKADV
+176 VK
-182 EKYLGTVREETR
+182 KYLGSVKEETK
-194 ASALLYTNAK
+194 ASALLYTDAK

-213 TYGDYTAAYIG
+213 TYSGYTAAYIG

-242 NGTAETITLMD
+242 KGTAETITLMD

-283 MENGTVITLEK
+283 METGTVITLEK

-321 TNNYLNGELKITAG
+321 TDNYLNGELKITAG
-335 EKNENALTLE
+335 AKNESALTLE
-345 YDAFATTSGM
+345 
-355 EGWGSVRDFSKQ
+355 
-367 NDGKI
+367 
-372 TLDNDLQFIF
+372 
-382 SKKRYHKVAFSVLLQ
+382 
-397 KDWNSAGRNGRQGVI
+397 
-412 FRFRNGDEYK
+412 
-422 GIAAMQTEG
+422 
-431 EKQLQ
+431 
-436 SDGQTDYGA
+436 
-445 WWGAQGVGLNG
+445 
-456 SLDLAEG
+456 
-463 GGWNTLVNFASRT
+463 
-476 DFKAALNAG
+476 
-485 TLKLTV
+485 
-491 LRDGAVF
+491 
-498 YAYLNGE
+498 
-505 YVGCKSY
+505 
-512 AAKYAD
+512 
-518 MECEAGFYYFDFSR
+518 
-532 TTTMRDWNFEV
+532 
-543 TEDTAEL
+543 
-550 EAKIPAGS
+550 
-558 LNAAVRTKVKG
+558 
-569 VVTQLTDGQ
+569 
-578 KVKIEGGVSSG
+578 
-589 EYTVTDG
+589 
-596 KISLPKMFAGTYK
+596 
-609 LSYGENC
+609 
-616 FASITIEKD
+616 
-625 TEYTSDIELQYKV
+625 YKV

-644 WDEAQHDFSH
+644 WDEAEHDFSH
-654 VNDEKPTIGNN
+654 VNDENPTISMK

-685 IKKGNSTHEW
+685 IKKGNSMNTS

-702 KFSNGSYMFTNC
+702 KFSNGSYMFTRC
-714 VKMSDGT
+714 EKMGDGN
-721 YKLQWVNGLWSL
+721 YKLQWVKELWDL
-733 PIAKAQE
+733 PIAKAQWID
-740 LNYQNPFTEAQN
+740 YQQPMTEAQN
-752 TAFESADGLQLTV
+752 KAFASADGLQLTA

-778 EKVPGGSV
+778 EKIPGGTV

-827 EKTGSNEM
+827 EKTGSDER

-850 MKLKVNAGYA
+850 MKLKVNKGYT
-860 GDVRIGF
+860 GEVRIGF

-875 SNGDKKGYVKSI
+875 SNGKAKGYVKSI
-887 NSNNGNSNNGPWK
+887 LYQNGQWFI
-900 LQETDSWKNEVTL
+900 QETDSWKGTNL
-913 SDEFKSALE
+913 SEEFASALT

-939 KVYAGATK
+939 KVYAGVTK
-947 AALESAIKSKTALS
+947 AALESAIESGTAFY

-981 WAGDYTASATGYSY
+981 WRGDYTASATGYSY